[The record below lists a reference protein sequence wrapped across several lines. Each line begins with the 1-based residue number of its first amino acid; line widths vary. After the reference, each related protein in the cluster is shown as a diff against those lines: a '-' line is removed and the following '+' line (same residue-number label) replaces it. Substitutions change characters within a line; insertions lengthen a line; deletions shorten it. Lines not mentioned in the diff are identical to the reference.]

1 MKHITSKLLSLLL
14 TLAMLLS
21 MIPAAYAAGTEGT
34 TEGNTSTEKVVAKD
48 GETTATTETL
58 NGSTTVTS
66 SNAATA
72 VDKGTEANPYTLS
85 ELGAMTR
92 DAYIAAQNALDG
104 TMYVTVGDYS
114 YTDKGTL
121 GNGVRNDT
129 LYQTEDRSVLNGY
142 NSNGY
147 LGEKNDGAN
156 GKNIVFVGG
165 TITSG
170 ATGYTSIDNIGTS
183 LLLAVPAYTNV
194 TFEGITFN
202 NVMSFDYQL
211 YTSPW
216 SQLGELKFDGCTFNG
231 IIVGAIAAQT
241 LTFNGCTFTD
251 YTNSTSANNSNPTWI
266 RPAYGNWTK
275 DDNKGQGS
283 DFKSLTT
290 INFTGNTVTSTRP
303 VKFERIAQWEMPTT
317 VTATGNSFDI
327 SAQTDDTA
335 EGKTKNVG
343 LYFGA
348 NAKFDLV
355 AENNKKAEG
364 SSTAALYTAV
374 YSAPDGTSHAGLPA
388 GSTVKDSSG
397 NDTTLTDALEW
408 KGTKDDV
415 LTLKTECEAKI
426 GDAYYATLADAF
438 AAANKTGDTVI
449 ELLDD
454 INMTGKNWTPVSVDG
469 NHGQGVITL
478 NGNGKTITGLSAPL
492 FAGGFAG
499 KSGIVIKDLTIAD
512 ADINDT
518 TNDQGIGAFINCVD
532 SMTRIELDNC
542 HLKNSKIVS
551 TGDARVG
558 GLIGWTSG
566 YNKPN
571 DGPVDTKVTL
581 TNCSVE
587 NVTIE
592 AKGSVGGLIGHAGAN
607 PATYHTITGCTVK
620 DSTLKCTETG
630 KSWRVGD
637 LVGTAN
643 VGQIT
648 VDAATSASK
657 NILTQ
662 ENASTQKPEGNIF
675 GRDAVNDTGLVIVDN
690 KVVAAGTAYGDIV
703 NKNANEVLVEVSKG
717 HWMKPNANTV
727 AMIGATVYS
736 SLPDAIN
743 KANTGDTVK
752 LLKDVTVTKPIEVT
766 KSMTLDLNGHVLT
779 AATASNRSEPKDE
792 KNSAIWVT
800 AENVNLTI
808 NGMTAGSGMKM
819 GDTHNTEW
827 KTKVWGFVD
836 LREGSAGSTVTIN
849 GGSYTGSTCASD
861 NYHYTALFTVGSES
875 KLVLNNVSAETD
887 ERVVKASG
895 CGEVIVSGGT
905 YNITGINAFLG
916 AAFETK
922 TASFTDMKLTAKY
935 GGCVQ
940 VGSNATLENC
950 EIKVTDIRTGD
961 GTYLNC
967 AVAVQYG
974 GTATVKS
981 GTYTAPY
988 AAYVYNSGGTINIEN
1003 GTFTGVVRADATT
1016 DTTAVINIKNGS
1028 FNGEIQKGG
1037 GPGSETISI
1046 TGGTFSFDPSTKVK
1060 NNGTDYI
1067 VKRAGSEGA
1076 YTYTVLAK
1084 SGLTSGVYLTDPSGA
1099 LASNYYVSSTAN
1111 GVWTVS
1117 YSAPSSGGGSSSSS
1131 RRYDVSAPSVK
1142 HGDVTVSPKSASKG
1156 DTVTI
1161 TVKPDSGYELDT
1173 LTVKDASGSK
1183 IKVKDKGDGK
1193 FTFTMPAS
1201 KVTVSAEFAEIETLD
1216 FADVPTDAYY
1226 YEAVKWAAKK
1236 GITGGIGNGLFGPN
1250 QPCTRA
1256 QIVTFLWRAAGSP
1269 EPKTMSSFADVS
1281 MDAYYAK
1288 AVAWAVENG
1297 ITTGTGDGK
1306 FSPDAT
1312 CTRAQSVTFLF
1323 RAIGKLVDSK
1333 AEFSD
1338 VLTDSY
1344 YANAVAWAVENGV
1357 TNGIGDGLFGP
1368 DNSCTRAQIVTF
1380 LYRAYQGK

>member
-1 MKHITSKLLSLLL
+1 MKHKLLSILLC
-14 TLAMLLS
+14 LAMALSLL
-21 MIPAAYAAGTEGT
+21 PTAALAEEATGAGPIKVGETSYSSFSDAVNAAEPDESGVITYKISG
-34 TEGNTSTEKVVAKD
+34 KVDVTDIGWVQVAKAGLPD
-48 GETTATTETL
+48 
-58 NGSTTVTS
+58 
-66 SNAATA
+66 
-72 VDKGTEANPYTLS
+72 LS
-85 ELGAMTR
+85 KVEF
-92 DAYIAAQNALDG
+92 I
-104 TMYVTVGDYS
+104 
-114 YTDKGTL
+114 
-121 GNGVRNDT
+121 
-129 LYQTEDRSVLNGY
+129 
-142 NSNGY
+142 
-147 LGEKNDGAN
+147 
-156 GKNIVFVGG
+156 
-165 TITSG
+165 
-170 ATGYTSIDNIGTS
+170 
-183 LLLAVPAYTNV
+183 
-194 TFEGITFN
+194 GITDDAEICITQG
-202 NVMSFDYQL
+202 VAILADQSYDIDVSF
-211 YTSPW
+211 
-216 SQLGELKFDGCTFNG
+216 EALK
-231 IIVGAIAAQT
+231 
-241 LTFNGCTFTD
+241 LTKLNPQWAGDFGHSTNYFTCWLR
-251 YTNSTSANNSNPTWI
+251 N
-266 RPAYGNWTK
+266 
-275 DDNKGQGS
+275 
-283 DFKSLTT
+283 
-290 INFTGNTVTSTRP
+290 TGRAENTVTYTNCTFPNGVCNNQYGKTVFNNCQFTNSANYNLWNYGGNTE
-303 VKFERIAQWEMPTT
+303 VKNSAFIGVRGIKTYNEGTLAVAPTVKIEQT
-317 VTATGNSFDI
+317 TFSGLTEKAAIVASKATDITLTNVTATGCIKGLLQKDI
-327 SAQTDDTA
+327 EGSTTDEQKVTIEANGTGISGDFNITA
-335 EGKTKNVG
+335 EMDAEAAKNEFNITAG
-343 LYFGA
+343 TFPGGINNDYLAPGA
-348 NAKFDLV
+348 NFD
-355 AENNKKAEG
+355 ATTGE
-364 SSTAALYTAV
+364 
-374 YSAPDGTSHAGLPA
+374 
-388 GSTVKDSSG
+388 VKMSY
-397 NDTTLTDALEW
+397 
-408 KGTKDDV
+408 V
-415 LTLKTECEAKI
+415 AKI
-426 GDAYYATLADAF
+426 GDTEYPTLADAF

-499 KSGIVIKDLTIAD
+499 KSGIVIRDLTIAD
-512 ADINDT
+512 ADINDP

-532 SMTRIELDNC
+532 SMPRIELDNC

-551 TGDARVG
+551 TGRARVG

-675 GRDAVNDTGLVIVDN
+675 GRKEVGKAGLVIIDN
-690 KVVAAGTAYGDIV
+690 KVVAAGTDYGDIV

-727 AMIGATVYS
+727 AMIGATEYS

-743 KANTGDTVK
+743 EANTGDTVK
-752 LLKDVTVTKPIEVT
+752 LLKDVTVTKPIKVT

-950 EIKVTDIRTGD
+950 EIKVTDIRTGA
-961 GTYLNC
+961 GTHLNC

-981 GTYTAPY
+981 GIYTAPY
-988 AAYVYNSGGTINIEN
+988 AAYVYSSGGTINIEN

-1016 DTTAVINIKNGS
+1016 GKTATINIKNGS

-1084 SGLTSGVYLTDPSGA
+1084 SGLTSGVYLTNPSGA

-1117 YSAPSSGGGSSSSS
+1117 YSAPYSGGGSSSSS

-1269 EPKTMSSFADVS
+1269 VVNYAMNMTDVAE
-1281 MDAYYAK
+1281 DAYYAG
-1288 AVAWAVENG
+1288 AVRWALSEG

-1306 FSPDAT
+1306 FSPDTT

-1357 TNGIGDGLFGP
+1357 TNGIGNGLFGP

-1380 LYRAYQGK
+1380 LFRAYQGK

>member
-1 MKHITSKLLSLLL
+1 MALSLLP
-14 TLAMLLS
+14 TAALAEE
-21 MIPAAYAAGTEGT
+21 ATGAGPI
-34 TEGNTSTEKVVAKD
+34 KV
-48 GETTATTETL
+48 GET
-58 NGSTTVTS
+58 SYS
-66 SNAATA
+66 SFSDAVNAAEPDGSGVITYEISGK
-72 VDKGTEANPYTLS
+72 VD
-85 ELGAMTR
+85 
-92 DAYIAAQNALDG
+92 
-104 TMYVTVGDYS
+104 
-114 YTDKGTL
+114 
-121 GNGVRNDT
+121 
-129 LYQTEDRSVLNGY
+129 
-142 NSNGY
+142 
-147 LGEKNDGAN
+147 
-156 GKNIVFVGG
+156 
-165 TITSG
+165 
-170 ATGYTSIDNIGTS
+170 
-183 LLLAVPAYTNV
+183 
-194 TFEGITFN
+194 
-202 NVMSFDYQL
+202 
-211 YTSPW
+211 
-216 SQLGELKFDGCTFNG
+216 
-231 IIVGAIAAQT
+231 
-241 LTFNGCTFTD
+241 
-251 YTNSTSANNSNPTWI
+251 
-266 RPAYGNWTK
+266 
-275 DDNKGQGS
+275 
-283 DFKSLTT
+283 
-290 INFTGNTVTSTRP
+290 
-303 VKFERIAQWEMPTT
+303 
-317 VTATGNSFDI
+317 VTATGWVQVAKAGLTGPTKVKFVGKTGDAEICITGGLAILADQKYDIDVSFTNLKLSKPNPTYGGDYGHSTNYFTCWLRNTGAAENTVTYTNCTFPNGVCNNQYGKTVFNNCQFTNSANYNLWNYGGNTEVKNSAFTGVRGIKTYNEGTLAVAPTVKIEQTTFSGLTEKAAIVASKATDI
-327 SAQTDDTA
+327 TLTNVTATGCIKGLLQKDIEGSTDEQKVTIEANGTGISGDFNITA
-335 EGKTKNVG
+335 EMDAEAAKNEFNITAG
-343 LYFGA
+343 TFPGGINNDYLAPGA
-348 NAKFDLV
+348 NFD
-355 AENNKKAEG
+355 ATTGE
-364 SSTAALYTAV
+364 
-374 YSAPDGTSHAGLPA
+374 
-388 GSTVKDSSG
+388 VKMSY
-397 NDTTLTDALEW
+397 
-408 KGTKDDV
+408 V
-415 LTLKTECEAKI
+415 AKI
-426 GDAYYATLADAF
+426 GDTEYPTLADAF

-454 INMTGKNWTPVSVDG
+454 INMTGKNWTPVGVDG
-469 NHGQGVITL
+469 YHGQGVITL

-499 KSGIVIKDLTIAD
+499 KSGIVIKDLTIAG

-518 TNDQGIGAFINCVD
+518 TNNQGIGAFINCVD

-551 TGDARVG
+551 TGGARVG

-566 YNKPN
+566 YNNQN

-643 VGQIT
+643 VGQVT
-648 VDAATSASK
+648 VDAATSASQ
-657 NILTQ
+657 NILMQ
-662 ENASTQKPEGNIF
+662 ENAGTQKPEDSIF
-675 GRDAVNDTGLVIVDN
+675 GRKEVGTDGLVIIDN
-690 KVVAAGTAYGDIV
+690 KVVAAGTAYDDIV

-717 HWMKPNANTV
+717 HWVKPNENTV
-727 AMIGATVYS
+727 AMIGAKEYTT
-736 SLPDAIN
+736 LPDAITAA
-743 KANTGDTVK
+743 KDGDTIK

-779 AATASNRSEPKDE
+779 AATASTATV

-800 AENVNLTI
+800 AEKVNLTI
-808 NGMTAGSGMKM
+808 DGTTAGSGMTM
-819 GDTHNTEW
+819 GDTHDTNWEA
-827 KTKVWGFVD
+827 KVWGFVD
-836 LREGSAGSTVTIN
+836 LREGSAGSTVTVN

-861 NYHYTALFTVGSES
+861 SYHYTALFTVGSES

-887 ERVVKASG
+887 ERVVKASS
-895 CGEVIVSGGT
+895 CGEVVVSGGT

-916 AAFETK
+916 AALETK

-940 VGSNATLENC
+940 VGRNATLENC

-981 GTYTAPY
+981 GIYTAPY
-988 AAYVYNSGGTINIEN
+988 AAYVYSSGGTINIEN

-1084 SGLTSGVYLTDPSGA
+1084 SGLTSGVYLTNPSGA

-1117 YSAPSSGGGSSSSS
+1117 YSAPYSGGGSSSSS

-1142 HGDVTVSPKSASKG
+1142 HGDVTVSPKNASKG

-1183 IKVKDKGDGK
+1183 IKVKDKGNGK

-1216 FADVPTDAYY
+1216 FADVSTDAYY

-1269 EPKTMSSFADVS
+1269 EPKSMSSFSDVS
-1281 MDAYYAK
+1281 ADSYYAK

-1368 DNSCTRAQIVTF
+1368 NNSCTRAQIVTF
-1380 LYRAYQGK
+1380 LFRAYQGK

>member
-21 MIPAAYAAGTEGT
+21 IIPAAYAEGTEGT
-34 TEGNTSTEKVVAKD
+34 TEGSTSTEKVVAKD

-58 NGSTTVTS
+58 DGSTTVTGT
-66 SNAATA
+66 NAATA
-72 VDKGTEANPYTLS
+72 VGDGTETNPYTLEQLS
-85 ELGAMTR
+85 KMTR
-92 DAYIAAQNALDG
+92 DAYIEAQTRLGG

-114 YTDKGTL
+114 YDTNGTL
-121 GNGVRNDT
+121 GNGVRNDKPG
-129 LYQTEDRSVLNGY
+129 QTEDRNVLNGY

-165 TITSG
+165 SITSG
-170 ATGYTSIDNIGTS
+170 ANGYTSIDNIGTS

-211 YTSPW
+211 YTGPW

-241 LTFNGCTFTD
+241 LTFNGCEFKN
-251 YTNSTSANNSNPTWI
+251 YTNEKSANNSNPTWI
-266 RPAYGNWTK
+266 RPAYGNWKK
-275 DDNKGQGS
+275 DDNEGQGD
-283 DFKSLTT
+283 DFRSLTT
-290 INFTGNTVTSTRP
+290 INFTGNKVTSTRP
-303 VKFERIAQWEMPTT
+303 VKFEYISQWDIRSK
-317 VTATGNSFDI
+317 VTATGNYFDI
-327 SAQTDDTA
+327 SAQKTDEPT
-335 EGKTKNVG
+335 EIKNVG
-343 LYFGA
+343 LYLGAHTDA
-348 NAKFDLV
+348 NAFDLV
-355 AENNKKAEG
+355 VDNNTKSDK
-364 SSTAALYTAV
+364 TAALYTI
-374 YSAPDGTSHAGLPA
+374 PKGKTSLPA
-388 GSTVKDSSG
+388 GSTVKDTAG
-397 NDTTLTDALEW
+397 KDIELTDALKW
-408 KGTKDDV
+408 KGTKDDG

-426 GDAYYATLADAF
+426 GNAYYATLADAF

-454 INMTGKNWTPVSVDG
+454 INMTGKNWTPLGVDG
-469 NHGQGVITL
+469 YHGQGVITL

-499 KSGIVIKDLTIAD
+499 KSGIVIKDLTIAG

-518 TNDQGIGAFINCVD
+518 TNNQGIGAFINCVD

-551 TGDARVG
+551 TGGARVG

-566 YNKPN
+566 YNNQN

-643 VGQIT
+643 VGQVT
-648 VDAATSASK
+648 VDAATSASQ
-657 NILTQ
+657 NTLTQ
-662 ENASTQKPEGNIF
+662 ENADPQEPEDSIF
-675 GRDAVNDTGLVIVDN
+675 GRKEVGKAGLVIFDN

-717 HWMKPNANTV
+717 HWVKPNEDTV
-727 AMIGATVYS
+727 AMIGSKEYTT
-736 SLPDAIN
+736 LPDAITAADEN
-743 KANTGDTVK
+743 ATVT
-752 LLKDVTVTKPIEVT
+752 LLKDVTVIKPIEVT

-779 AATASNRSEPKDE
+779 AATASDRSESKDE

-800 AENVNLTI
+800 AKNVNLTI

-861 NYHYTALFTVGSES
+861 SYHYTALFTVGSES

-1338 VLTDSY
+1338 VLADSY
-1344 YANAVAWAVENGV
+1344 YANAVDWAVENGV

-1380 LYRAYQGK
+1380 LFRAYQGK

>member
-21 MIPAAYAAGTEGT
+21 MIPAAYAEGTEGT
-34 TEGNTSTEKVVAKD
+34 TEGSTSTEKVVAKD

-58 NGSTTVTS
+58 DGSTTVTG

-72 VDKGTEANPYTLS
+72 DDKGTSTNPYTL
-85 ELGAMTR
+85 EQLGVMTR
-92 DAYIAAQNALDG
+92 NEYIKAQERLEG
-104 TMYVTVGDYS
+104 TMYVTVGEYS
-114 YTDKGTL
+114 YDTNGTL
-121 GNGVRNDT
+121 GNGKRDDT
-129 LYQTEDRSVLNGY
+129 TGQKEDRGVLNGY

-147 LGEKNDGAN
+147 LDEGNDGAN

-165 TITSG
+165 TITSNV
-170 ATGYTSIDNIGTS
+170 TGYESIDNIGTS

-194 TFEGITFN
+194 TFKGTTFN
-202 NVMSFDYQL
+202 NVMSFNYQL
-211 YTSPW
+211 YTGPW

-241 LTFNGCTFTD
+241 LTFNGCTFNNYENTD
-251 YTNSTSANNSNPTWI
+251 SANNSNPTWI
-266 RPAYGNWTK
+266 RPAYGNWKK
-275 DDNKGQGS
+275 DDNEGQGG
-283 DFKSLTT
+283 DFRSLTE
-290 INFTGNTVTSTRP
+290 INFTDNTVTSTRP
-303 VKFERIAQWEMPTT
+303 VKFEYISQWDITST
-317 VTATGNSFDI
+317 VTATSNTFDI
-327 SAQTDDTA
+327 TAQPGDTSI
-335 EGKTKNVG
+335 KNVG
-343 LYFGA
+343 LYLGA
-348 NAKFDLV
+348 HTDKNEFHLV
-355 AENNKKAEG
+355 ADNNTKSKG
-364 SSTAALYTAV
+364 TAALYTI
-374 YSAPDGTSHAGLPA
+374 PKGTTSLPA

-397 NDTTLTDALEW
+397 NEIELTDALAW

-454 INMTGKNWTPVSVDG
+454 INMTGKNWTPVGVDG
-469 NHGQGVITL
+469 YHGQGVITL

-499 KSGIVIKDLTIAD
+499 KSGIVIKDLTIAG
-512 ADINDT
+512 ADINGT
-518 TNDQGIGAFINCVD
+518 TNNQGIGAFINCVD

-551 TGDARVG
+551 TGGARVG

-566 YNKPN
+566 YNNQN

-643 VGQIT
+643 VGQVT
-648 VDAATSASK
+648 VDAATSASQ
-657 NILTQ
+657 NFLTQ
-662 ENASTQKPEGNIF
+662 ENASTQKPEDSIF
-675 GRDAVNDTGLVIVDN
+675 GRKEVGTDGLMIIGN

-717 HWMKPNANTV
+717 HWVKPKEDTV
-727 AMIGATVYS
+727 AMIGAKEYPT
-736 SLPDAIN
+736 LTAAIN
-743 KANTGDTVK
+743 EANTGDTVK
-752 LLKDVTVTKPIEVT
+752 LVNNVTENVTIPAAKTI
-766 KSMTLDLNGHVLT
+766 TLDLNGMTLT
-779 AATASNRSEPKDE
+779 NVDDHTILNNGNLTIMGTGRVDNISHAKGALYNKGTVVINGGTFDRSRENGMNKGESGQNSWYTIKNVGTMTINDGATVQTAGNNAALGKFSSLVSNGYFNANDYNTNKGLDQPILTIDGGTFRGGLNTI
-792 KNSAIWVT
+792 KNDDRAK
-800 AENVNLTI
+800 LTI
-808 NGMTAGSGMKM
+808 NG
-819 GDTHNTEW
+819 
-827 KTKVWGFVD
+827 
-836 LREGSAGSTVTIN
+836 
-849 GGSYTGSTCASD
+849 
-861 NYHYTALFTVGSES
+861 
-875 KLVLNNVSAETD
+875 
-887 ERVVKASG
+887 
-895 CGEVIVSGGT
+895 
-905 YNITGINAFLG
+905 
-916 AAFETK
+916 
-922 TASFTDMKLTAKY
+922 
-935 GGCVQ
+935 
-940 VGSNATLENC
+940 
-950 EIKVTDIRTGD
+950 
-961 GTYLNC
+961 
-967 AVAVQYG
+967 
-974 GTATVKS
+974 
-981 GTYTAPY
+981 
-988 AAYVYNSGGTINIEN
+988 
-1003 GTFTGVVRADATT
+1003 GTFSNYYQAVVQNH
-1016 DTTAVINIKNGS
+1016 NIA
-1028 FNGEIQKGG
+1028 E
-1037 GPGSETISI
+1037 I
-1046 TGGTFSFDPSTKVK
+1046 TGGTFTAASDANTETYGIYNCGCGAGIDLGTLTVSGGTFTGATYAVAEVSSQNAIVNISGGQFAGTKAAIIKSSTSNATIAISGGKFSSDPSAYVVG
-1060 NNGTDYI
+1060 NGNTNI
-1067 VKRAGSEGA
+1067 VKRDGSEGA

-1099 LASNYYVSSTAN
+1099 LANNYYVSSTAN

-1142 HGDVTVSPKSASKG
+1142 HGDVTVSPKNASKG

-1216 FADVPTDAYY
+1216 FADVSTDAYY

-1269 EPKTMSSFADVS
+1269 EPKAMSSFSDVS
-1281 MDAYYAK
+1281 ADSYYAK

-1380 LYRAYQGK
+1380 LFRAYQGK

>member
-1 MKHITSKLLSLLL
+1 MALSLLP
-14 TLAMLLS
+14 TAALA
-21 MIPAAYAAGTEGT
+21 E
-34 TEGNTSTEKVVAKD
+34 
-48 GETTATTETL
+48 
-58 NGSTTVTS
+58 
-66 SNAATA
+66 
-72 VDKGTEANPYTLS
+72 
-85 ELGAMTR
+85 
-92 DAYIAAQNALDG
+92 
-104 TMYVTVGDYS
+104 
-114 YTDKGTL
+114 
-121 GNGVRNDT
+121 
-129 LYQTEDRSVLNGY
+129 
-142 NSNGY
+142 
-147 LGEKNDGAN
+147 
-156 GKNIVFVGG
+156 
-165 TITSG
+165 G
-170 ATGYTSIDNIGTS
+170 ATGAGPIKVGGETYSSFSDAVNAAAPDENGVITYEISGKVDVTDTGWVQVAKAGLADLSKVAFVGINDDAEICITGGLAILADQKYDIDVSFTNLKLSKPNPTYGGDYGHSTNYFTCW
-183 LLLAVPAYTNV
+183 LRNTGAAENTVTYTNC
-194 TFEGITFN
+194 TFPNGVCNNQYGKTVFN
-202 NVMSFDYQL
+202 NCKFTNNTAGLSNLWNYG
-211 YTSPW
+211 
-216 SQLGELKFDGCTFNG
+216 GETK
-231 IIVGAIAAQT
+231 VEE
-241 LTFNGCTFTD
+241 CTFTGTRGIKM
-251 YTNSTSANNSNPTWI
+251 YNEGTLQNPPSIEIKNT
-266 RPAYGNWTK
+266 
-275 DDNKGQGS
+275 
-283 DFKSLTT
+283 
-290 INFTGNTVTSTRP
+290 NFTGMTEKAAIVVSKAANVTLNTVGATDCTMGLLQKDIEGSTDEQK
-303 VKFERIAQWEMPTT
+303 VTIEANGTGISGDFNITAQKDAEAAKNEFNI
-317 VTATGNSFDI
+317 TAGTFAGEINNDYL
-327 SAQTDDTA
+327 AP
-335 EGKTKNVG
+335 
-343 LYFGA
+343 GA
-348 NAKFDLV
+348 NFD
-355 AENNKKAEG
+355 ATTGE
-364 SSTAALYTAV
+364 
-374 YSAPDGTSHAGLPA
+374 
-388 GSTVKDSSG
+388 VKMSY
-397 NDTTLTDALEW
+397 
-408 KGTKDDV
+408 V
-415 LTLKTECEAKI
+415 AKI
-426 GDAYYATLADAF
+426 GDTEYPTLADAF

-454 INMTGKNWTPVSVDG
+454 INMTGKSWTPVSVDG
-469 NHGQGVITL
+469 YHGQGVITL

-499 KSGIVIKDLTIAD
+499 KSGIVIKDLTIAG

-518 TNDQGIGAFINCVD
+518 TNTQGIGAFINCVD

-551 TGDARVG
+551 TGGARVG

-566 YNKPN
+566 YNNPN

-587 NVTIE
+587 NATIE
-592 AKGSVGGLIGHAGAN
+592 ANGSVGGLIGHAGAN

-620 DSTLKCTETG
+620 GSNLKCTETG

-637 LVGTAN
+637 LFGTAN
-643 VGQIT
+643 VGQVT
-648 VDAATSASK
+648 VDAATSASQ

-662 ENASTQKPEGNIF
+662 ENANTQKPEDSIF
-675 GRDAVNDTGLVIVDN
+675 GRKAVGTAGLVIIDN
-690 KVVAAGTAYGDIV
+690 KVVAAGTDYGEIV
-703 NKNANEVLVEVSKG
+703 NKNANEVLAEVSKG
-717 HWMKPNANTV
+717 HWMKPAENTV
-727 AMIGATVYS
+727 AMIGAKEYTT
-736 SLPDAIN
+736 LPDAITAA
-743 KANTGDTVK
+743 KDGDTIK
-752 LLKDVTVTKPIEVT
+752 LLKDVTVTKPIEVM

-779 AATASNRSEPKDE
+779 AATASTATV

-800 AENVNLTI
+800 AEKVNLTI
-808 NGMTAGSGMKM
+808 DGTTAGSGMTM
-819 GDTHNTEW
+819 GDTHDTNWEA
-827 KTKVWGFVD
+827 KVWGFVD
-836 LREGSAGSTVTIN
+836 LREGSAGSTVTVN

-861 NYHYTALFTVGSES
+861 SYHYTALFTVGSES

-887 ERVVKASG
+887 ERVVKASS
-895 CGEVIVSGGT
+895 CGEVVVSGGT

-940 VGSNATLENC
+940 VGRNATLENC

-1084 SGLTSGVYLTDPSGA
+1084 SGLTSGVYLTNPSGA

-1117 YSAPSSGGGSSSSS
+1117 YSAPYSGGSSS
-1131 RRYDVSAPSVK
+1131 YDPTYSVSTPSK
-1142 HGDVTVSPKSASKG
+1142 TKNGSVTVSPKSASKG
-1156 DTVTI
+1156 DTVTV
-1161 TVKPDSGYELDT
+1161 TVKPDSGYVLET
-1173 LTVKDASGSK
+1173 LTVTDKNGNELTL
-1183 IKVKDKGDGK
+1183 KDKGNGK
-1193 FTFTMPAS
+1193 YTFTMPAG
-1201 KVTVSAEFAEIETLD
+1201 KVEVKATFMEDNSMLNF
-1216 FADVPTDAYY
+1216 FYDVPNNAYY
-1226 YEAVKWAAKK
+1226 YEAVKWAQEK

-1269 EPKTMSSFADVS
+1269 EPKAMSSFADVS
-1281 MDAYYAK
+1281 TDAYYAK

-1380 LYRAYQGK
+1380 LFRAYQGK

>member
-21 MIPAAYAAGTEGT
+21 MIPAAYAEGTEGT
-34 TEGNTSTEKVVAKD
+34 TEGSTSTEKVVAKD

-58 NGSTTVTS
+58 DGSTTVTG

-72 VDKGTEANPYTLS
+72 DDKGTSTNPYTL
-85 ELGAMTR
+85 EQLGVMTR
-92 DAYIAAQNALDG
+92 NEYIKAQERLEG

-114 YTDKGTL
+114 YKKDGVL
-121 GNGVRNDT
+121 GNGVRNDKPG
-129 LYQTEDRSVLNGY
+129 QTEDRNVLNGY

-165 TITSG
+165 KITSG

-194 TFEGITFN
+194 TFKGTTFN
-202 NVMSFDYQL
+202 NVMSFNYQL
-211 YTSPW
+211 YTGPW

-241 LTFNGCTFTD
+241 LTFNGCTFNNYENTD
-251 YTNSTSANNSNPTWI
+251 SANNSNPTWI
-266 RPAYGNWTK
+266 RPAYGNWKK
-275 DDNKGQGS
+275 DDNEGQG
-283 DFKSLTT
+283 DNFKSLTT

-303 VKFERIAQWEMPTT
+303 VKFEYISQWDITST
-317 VTATGNSFDI
+317 VTATSNTFDI
-327 SAQTDDTA
+327 TAQPGDTSI
-335 EGKTKNVG
+335 KNVG
-343 LYFGA
+343 LYLGA
-348 NAKFDLV
+348 HTDKNEFHLV
-355 AENNKKAEG
+355 ADNNTKSKG
-364 SSTAALYTAV
+364 TAALYTI
-374 YSAPDGTSHAGLPA
+374 PKGTTSLPA

-397 NDTTLTDALEW
+397 NEIELTDALAW

-438 AAANKTGDTVI
+438 AAADKTGDTVI

-454 INMTGKNWTPVSVDG
+454 INMTGKSWTPVSVDG

-499 KSGIVIKDLTIAD
+499 KSGIVIKDLTIAG
-512 ADINDT
+512 ANINET
-518 TNDQGIGAFINCVD
+518 TNNLGIGAFINCVD
-532 SMTRIELDNC
+532 SMPRIELDNC

-607 PATYHTITGCTVK
+607 PATYHDITDCTVSGCTLTSTK
-620 DSTLKCTETG
+620 DSG
-630 KSWRVGD
+630 NYVGT

-648 VDAATSASK
+648 VDAASSASGNTLK
-657 NILTQ
+657 QNSSASEEASDKIL
-662 ENASTQKPEGNIF
+662 

-717 HWMKPNANTV
+717 HWVKPHEETV
-727 AMIGATVYS
+727 AMIGAKQYTT
-736 SLPDAIN
+736 LPDAITAADEN
-743 KANTGDTVK
+743 ATVT

-779 AATASNRSEPKDE
+779 AATVSDRSESKDE

-800 AENVNLTI
+800 AKNVNLTI

-827 KTKVWGFVD
+827 ETKVWGFVD

-1046 TGGTFSFDPSTKVK
+1046 TGGTFSSDPSVHVVG
-1060 NNGTDYI
+1060 NGNTNI

-1084 SGLTSGVYLTDPSGA
+1084 SGLTSGVYLTNPSGA
-1099 LASNYYVSSTAN
+1099 LANNYYVSSTAN

-1117 YSAPSSGGGSSSSS
+1117 YSAPSSDGGSSSSS

-1142 HGDVTVSPKSASKG
+1142 HGDVTVSPKTASKG

-1216 FADVPTDAYY
+1216 FADVSTDAYY

-1269 EPKTMSSFADVS
+1269 EPKAMSSFADVS
-1281 MDAYYAK
+1281 TDAYYAK

-1344 YANAVAWAVENGV
+1344 YANTVAWAVENGV
-1357 TNGIGDGLFGP
+1357 TNGIGNGLFGP

>member
-1 MKHITSKLLSLLL
+1 MKHKLLSILLC
-14 TLAMLLS
+14 LAMALSLL
-21 MIPAAYAAGTEGT
+21 PTAALAE
-34 TEGNTSTEKVVAKD
+34 
-48 GETTATTETL
+48 GETGAGPIKVGET
-58 NGSTTVTS
+58 SYS
-66 SNAATA
+66 SFSDAVNAAEPDGSGVITYEISGK
-72 VDKGTEANPYTLS
+72 VD
-85 ELGAMTR
+85 
-92 DAYIAAQNALDG
+92 
-104 TMYVTVGDYS
+104 
-114 YTDKGTL
+114 
-121 GNGVRNDT
+121 
-129 LYQTEDRSVLNGY
+129 
-142 NSNGY
+142 
-147 LGEKNDGAN
+147 
-156 GKNIVFVGG
+156 
-165 TITSG
+165 
-170 ATGYTSIDNIGTS
+170 
-183 LLLAVPAYTNV
+183 
-194 TFEGITFN
+194 
-202 NVMSFDYQL
+202 
-211 YTSPW
+211 
-216 SQLGELKFDGCTFNG
+216 
-231 IIVGAIAAQT
+231 
-241 LTFNGCTFTD
+241 
-251 YTNSTSANNSNPTWI
+251 
-266 RPAYGNWTK
+266 
-275 DDNKGQGS
+275 
-283 DFKSLTT
+283 
-290 INFTGNTVTSTRP
+290 
-303 VKFERIAQWEMPTT
+303 
-317 VTATGNSFDI
+317 VTATGWVQVAKAGLTGPTKVEFV
-327 SAQTDDTA
+327 
-335 EGKTKNVG
+335 GKTGDAEICITGGLAILADQKYDIDVSFTNLKLSKPNPTYGGDYGHSTNYFTCWLRNTGAAENTVTYTNCTFPNGVCNNQYGKTVFNNCKFTNNTAGLSNLWNYGGETKVEECTFTGTRGIKMYNEGTLQNPPSIEIKNTNFTGMTEKAAIVVSKAANVTLNTVG
-343 LYFGA
+343 ATDCTMGLLQKDIEGSTDEQKVTIEANGTGISGDFNITAQKDAEAAKNEFNITAGTFAGEINNDYLAPGA
-348 NAKFDLV
+348 NFD
-355 AENNKKAEG
+355 ATTGE
-364 SSTAALYTAV
+364 
-374 YSAPDGTSHAGLPA
+374 
-388 GSTVKDSSG
+388 VKMSY
-397 NDTTLTDALEW
+397 
-408 KGTKDDV
+408 V
-415 LTLKTECEAKI
+415 AKI
-426 GDAYYATLADAF
+426 GDTEYPTLADAF

-454 INMTGKNWTPVSVDG
+454 INMTGKNWTPVKVEG
-469 NHGQGVITL
+469 YHGQGVITL

-512 ADINDT
+512 ADIDGT
-518 TNDQGIGAFINCVD
+518 TNNLGIGAFINCVD

-643 VGQIT
+643 VGQVT
-648 VDAATSASK
+648 VDAATSASQ
-657 NILTQ
+657 NFLTQ
-662 ENASTQKPEGNIF
+662 ENASTQKPEDSIF
-675 GRDAVNDTGLVIVDN
+675 GRKEVGTDGLMIIDN

-717 HWMKPNANTV
+717 HWVKPKEDTV
-727 AMIGATVYS
+727 AMIGAKEYPT
-736 SLPDAIN
+736 LTAAIN
-743 KANTGDTVK
+743 EANTGDTVK
-752 LLKDVTVTKPIEVT
+752 LVNNVTVTKPIEVT

-779 AATASNRSEPKDE
+779 AATASTATV

-800 AENVNLTI
+800 AEKVNLTI
-808 NGMTAGSGMKM
+808 DGTTAGSGMTM
-819 GDTHNTEW
+819 GDTHDTNWEA
-827 KTKVWGFVD
+827 KVWGFVD
-836 LREGSAGSTVTIN
+836 LREGSAGSTVTVN

-861 NYHYTALFTVGSES
+861 SYHYTALFTVGSES

-887 ERVVKASG
+887 ERVVKASS
-895 CGEVIVSGGT
+895 CGEVVVSGGT

-940 VGSNATLENC
+940 VGRNATLENC

-981 GTYTAPY
+981 GIYTAPY
-988 AAYVYNSGGTINIEN
+988 AAYVYSSGGTINIEN

-1338 VLTDSY
+1338 VLADSY
-1344 YANAVAWAVENGV
+1344 YANAVDWAVENGV

>member
-1 MKHITSKLLSLLL
+1 MALSLLP
-14 TLAMLLS
+14 TAALAEEATGAGPIKVGETS
-21 MIPAAYAAGTEGT
+21 YSSFSEAVGAALGENGVITYEISG
-34 TEGNTSTEKVVAKD
+34 KVEVNDTGWVQVAKAGLID
-48 GETTATTETL
+48 LSKVEFIGITDDAEICITGGLAILADQKYDIDVSFTNLKLSKPNPTY
-58 NGSTTVTS
+58 GGDYGHSTNYFTCWLRNT
-66 SNAATA
+66 NAA
-72 VDKGTEANPYTLS
+72 E
-85 ELGAMTR
+85 
-92 DAYIAAQNALDG
+92 
-104 TMYVTVGDYS
+104 
-114 YTDKGTL
+114 
-121 GNGVRNDT
+121 
-129 LYQTEDRSVLNGY
+129 
-142 NSNGY
+142 
-147 LGEKNDGAN
+147 
-156 GKNIVFVGG
+156 
-165 TITSG
+165 
-170 ATGYTSIDNIGTS
+170 
-183 LLLAVPAYTNV
+183 
-194 TFEGITFN
+194 
-202 NVMSFDYQL
+202 
-211 YTSPW
+211 
-216 SQLGELKFDGCTFNG
+216 
-231 IIVGAIAAQT
+231 
-241 LTFNGCTFTD
+241 
-251 YTNSTSANNSNPTWI
+251 
-266 RPAYGNWTK
+266 
-275 DDNKGQGS
+275 
-283 DFKSLTT
+283 
-290 INFTGNTVTSTRP
+290 NTVTYTNCTFPNGVCNNQYGKTVFDRCQFTNATSGKFNLWNYGGNTEVKGSTFIGTRGIKTYNEGDLDVAP
-303 VKFERIAQWEMPTT
+303 TVTVTDTSFDGLTEKAAIVASKPTNITLTT
-317 VTATGNSFDI
+317 VTAVDCTKGLLQKDIEGSAGEQKVTIEANGTGI
-327 SAQTDDTA
+327 SGDFNITGKKDAEAAKNEFNITA
-335 EGKTKNVG
+335 GTFAGEINNDY
-343 LYFGA
+343 LAPGA
-348 NAKFDLV
+348 NFD
-355 AENNKKAEG
+355 ATTGE
-364 SSTAALYTAV
+364 
-374 YSAPDGTSHAGLPA
+374 
-388 GSTVKDSSG
+388 VKMSY
-397 NDTTLTDALEW
+397 
-408 KGTKDDV
+408 V
-415 LTLKTECEAKI
+415 AKI
-426 GDAYYATLADAF
+426 GDTEYPTLADAF
-438 AAANKTGDTVI
+438 AAADKTGDTVI

-454 INMTGKNWTPVSVDG
+454 INMTGKSWTPVSVDG
-469 NHGQGVITL
+469 YHGQGVITL

-551 TGDARVG
+551 TGGARVG

-571 DGPVDTKVTL
+571 DGPVDTRVTL

-587 NVTIE
+587 KVTIE

-620 DSTLKCTETG
+620 DSTLTCTETG

-643 VGQIT
+643 DGQIT
-648 VDAATSASK
+648 VDAATSASQ
-657 NILTQ
+657 NTLTQ
-662 ENASTQKPEGNIF
+662 ENADPQKPKDSIF

-717 HWMKPNANTV
+717 HWVKPNEGTV
-727 AMIGATVYS
+727 AMIGAREYAT
-736 SLPDAIN
+736 LPDAITAA
-743 KANTGDTVK
+743 KDGDTIK

-779 AATASNRSEPKDE
+779 AATASTATV

-800 AENVNLTI
+800 AEKVNLTI
-808 NGMTAGSGMKM
+808 DGTTAGSGMTM
-819 GDTHNTEW
+819 GDTHDTNWEA
-827 KTKVWGFVD
+827 KVWGFVD
-836 LREGSAGSTVTIN
+836 LREGSAGSTVTVN

-861 NYHYTALFTVGSES
+861 SYHYTALFTVGSES

-887 ERVVKASG
+887 ERVVKASS
-895 CGEVIVSGGT
+895 CGEVVVSGGT

-1067 VKRAGSEGA
+1067 VKRAGSEGT

-1338 VLTDSY
+1338 VLADSY
-1344 YANAVAWAVENGV
+1344 YANAVDWAVENGV

>member
-1 MKHITSKLLSLLL
+1 MKHKLLSILLC
-14 TLAMLLS
+14 LAMALSLL
-21 MIPAAYAAGTEGT
+21 PTAALAEETGTGT
-34 TEGNTSTEKVVAKD
+34 IK
-48 GETTATTETL
+48 
-58 NGSTTVTS
+58 
-66 SNAATA
+66 
-72 VDKGTEANPYTLS
+72 
-85 ELGAMTR
+85 
-92 DAYIAAQNALDG
+92 
-104 TMYVTVGDYS
+104 
-114 YTDKGTL
+114 
-121 GNGVRNDT
+121 
-129 LYQTEDRSVLNGY
+129 
-142 NSNGY
+142 
-147 LGEKNDGAN
+147 
-156 GKNIVFVGG
+156 VGG
-165 TITSG
+165 TSYNSFSEAVNEAAPDGSGVITYEISG
-170 ATGYTSIDNIGTS
+170 KVDVTDTGWVPVAKADLTG
-183 LLLAVPAYTNV
+183 LKAV
-194 TFEGITFN
+194 
-202 NVMSFDYQL
+202 
-211 YTSPW
+211 
-216 SQLGELKFDGCTFNG
+216 KF
-231 IIVGAIAAQT
+231 VGAENSNAEICITQGVAILADQSYDIDVS
-241 LTFNGCTFTD
+241 FTD
-251 YTNSTSANNSNPTWI
+251 LILSKENPTY
-266 RPAYGNWTK
+266 ANDYGHGTK
-275 DDNKGQGS
+275 Y
-283 DFKSLTT
+283 
-290 INFTGNTVTSTRP
+290 FTCWLRNTNEAENTVTYTNCVFPNGVCNNQYGKTVFNNCQFTNSANYNLWNYGGNTE
-303 VKFERIAQWEMPTT
+303 VKNSAFTGVRGIKTYNEGTPEVAPTVKIEQTTFSGLTEKAAIVASKPTNITLTT
-317 VTATGNSFDI
+317 VTATDCTKGLLQKDIEGSTDEQKVTIEANGTDI
-327 SAQTDDTA
+327 SGDFNITAQKDAEAAKNEFNITA
-335 EGKTKNVG
+335 GTFPGGINNDY
-343 LYFGA
+343 LAPGA
-348 NAKFDLV
+348 NFD
-355 AENNKKAEG
+355 ATTGE
-364 SSTAALYTAV
+364 
-374 YSAPDGTSHAGLPA
+374 
-388 GSTVKDSSG
+388 VKMSY
-397 NDTTLTDALEW
+397 
-408 KGTKDDV
+408 V
-415 LTLKTECEAKI
+415 AKI
-426 GDAYYATLADAF
+426 GDTEYPTLADAF

-454 INMTGKNWTPVSVDG
+454 INMTGKSWTPVSVDG
-469 NHGQGVITL
+469 YHGQGVITL

-532 SMTRIELDNC
+532 SMPRIELDNC

-662 ENASTQKPEGNIF
+662 ENANTQKPEGNIF

-727 AMIGATVYS
+727 AMIGATEYS
-736 SLPDAIN
+736 SLPDAITAA
-743 KANTGDTVK
+743 KDGDTIK
-752 LLKDVTVTKPIEVT
+752 LLKDVAVTKPIEVT

-779 AATASNRSEPKDE
+779 AATVSTATV

-800 AENVNLTI
+800 AEKVNLTI
-808 NGMTAGSGMKM
+808 DGTTAGSGMTM
-819 GDTHNTEW
+819 GDTHDTNW
-827 KTKVWGFVD
+827 DAKVWGFVD
-836 LREGSAGSTVTIN
+836 LREGSAGSTVTVN

-861 NYHYTALFTVGSES
+861 SYHYTALFTVGSES

-887 ERVVKASG
+887 ERVVKASS
-895 CGEVIVSGGT
+895 CGEVVVSGGT

-1016 DTTAVINIKNGS
+1016 GKTATINIKNGS

-1338 VLTDSY
+1338 VLADSY
-1344 YANAVAWAVENGV
+1344 YANAVDWAVENGV

>member
-21 MIPAAYAAGTEGT
+21 MIPAAYAEGTEGT
-34 TEGNTSTEKVVAKD
+34 TEGSTSTEKVVAKD

-58 NGSTTVTS
+58 DGSTTVTG

-72 VDKGTEANPYTLS
+72 DDKGTSTNPYTL
-85 ELGAMTR
+85 EQLGVMTR
-92 DAYIAAQNALDG
+92 NEYIKAQERLEG
-104 TMYVTVGDYS
+104 TMYVTVGEYS
-114 YTDKGTL
+114 YDTNGTL
-121 GNGVRNDT
+121 GNGKRDDT
-129 LYQTEDRSVLNGY
+129 TGQKEDRGVLNGY

-147 LGEKNDGAN
+147 LDEGNDGAN

-165 TITSG
+165 TITSNV
-170 ATGYTSIDNIGTS
+170 TGYESIDNIGTS

-194 TFEGITFN
+194 TFKGTTFN
-202 NVMSFDYQL
+202 NVMSFNYQL
-211 YTSPW
+211 YTGPW

-241 LTFNGCTFTD
+241 LTFNGCTFNNYENTD
-251 YTNSTSANNSNPTWI
+251 SANNSNPTWI
-266 RPAYGNWTK
+266 RPAYGNWKK
-275 DDNKGQGS
+275 DDNEGQGG
-283 DFKSLTT
+283 DFRSLTE
-290 INFTGNTVTSTRP
+290 INFTDNTVTSTRP
-303 VKFERIAQWEMPTT
+303 VKFEYISQWDITST
-317 VTATGNSFDI
+317 VTATSNTFDI
-327 SAQTDDTA
+327 TAQPGDTSI
-335 EGKTKNVG
+335 KNVG
-343 LYFGA
+343 LYLGA
-348 NAKFDLV
+348 HTDKNEFHLV
-355 AENNKKAEG
+355 ADNNTKSKG
-364 SSTAALYTAV
+364 TAALYTI
-374 YSAPDGTSHAGLPA
+374 PKGTTSLPA

-397 NDTTLTDALEW
+397 NEIELTDALAW

-454 INMTGKNWTPVSVDG
+454 INMTGKNWTPVGVDG
-469 NHGQGVITL
+469 YHGQGVITL

-499 KSGIVIKDLTIAD
+499 KSGIVIKDLTIAG

-518 TNDQGIGAFINCVD
+518 TNNQGIGAFINCVD

-551 TGDARVG
+551 TGGARVG

-566 YNKPN
+566 YNNQN

-643 VGQIT
+643 VGQVT
-648 VDAATSASK
+648 VDAATSASQ
-657 NILTQ
+657 NFLTQ
-662 ENASTQKPEGNIF
+662 ENASTQKPEDSIF
-675 GRDAVNDTGLVIVDN
+675 GRKEVGTDGLMIIGN

-717 HWMKPNANTV
+717 HWVKPKEDTV
-727 AMIGATVYS
+727 AMIGAKEYPT
-736 SLPDAIN
+736 LTAAIN
-743 KANTGDTVK
+743 EANTGDTVK
-752 LLKDVTVTKPIEVT
+752 LVNNVTENVTIPAAKTI
-766 KSMTLDLNGHVLT
+766 TLDLNGMTLT
-779 AATASNRSEPKDE
+779 NVDDHTILNNGNLTIMGTGRVDNISHAKGALYNKGTVVINGGTFDRSRENGMNKGESGQNSWYTIKNVGTMTINDGATVQTAGNNAALGKFSSLVSNGYFNANDYSTNKGLDQPILTIDGGTFRGGLNTI
-792 KNSAIWVT
+792 KNDDRAK
-800 AENVNLTI
+800 LTI
-808 NGMTAGSGMKM
+808 NG
-819 GDTHNTEW
+819 
-827 KTKVWGFVD
+827 
-836 LREGSAGSTVTIN
+836 
-849 GGSYTGSTCASD
+849 
-861 NYHYTALFTVGSES
+861 
-875 KLVLNNVSAETD
+875 
-887 ERVVKASG
+887 
-895 CGEVIVSGGT
+895 
-905 YNITGINAFLG
+905 
-916 AAFETK
+916 
-922 TASFTDMKLTAKY
+922 
-935 GGCVQ
+935 
-940 VGSNATLENC
+940 
-950 EIKVTDIRTGD
+950 
-961 GTYLNC
+961 
-967 AVAVQYG
+967 
-974 GTATVKS
+974 
-981 GTYTAPY
+981 
-988 AAYVYNSGGTINIEN
+988 
-1003 GTFTGVVRADATT
+1003 GTFSNYYQAVVQNH
-1016 DTTAVINIKNGS
+1016 NIA
-1028 FNGEIQKGG
+1028 E
-1037 GPGSETISI
+1037 I
-1046 TGGTFSFDPSTKVK
+1046 TGGTFTAASDANTETYGIYNCGCGAGIDLGTLTVSGGTFTGATYAVAEVSSQNAIVNISGGQFAGTKAAIIKSSTSNATIAISGGKFSSDPSAYVVG
-1060 NNGTDYI
+1060 NGNTNI
-1067 VKRAGSEGA
+1067 VKRDGSEGA

-1099 LASNYYVSSTAN
+1099 LANNYYVSSTAN

-1216 FADVPTDAYY
+1216 FADVSTDAYY

-1269 EPKTMSSFADVS
+1269 EPKAMSSFSDVS
-1281 MDAYYAK
+1281 ADSYYAK

-1380 LYRAYQGK
+1380 LFRAYQGK

>member
-1 MKHITSKLLSLLL
+1 MKHKLLSILLC
-14 TLAMLLS
+14 LAMALSLL
-21 MIPAAYAAGTEGT
+21 PTAALAE
-34 TEGNTSTEKVVAKD
+34 
-48 GETTATTETL
+48 GETGAGPIKVGET
-58 NGSTTVTS
+58 SYS
-66 SNAATA
+66 SFSDAVNAAEPDGSGVITYEISGK
-72 VDKGTEANPYTLS
+72 VD
-85 ELGAMTR
+85 
-92 DAYIAAQNALDG
+92 
-104 TMYVTVGDYS
+104 
-114 YTDKGTL
+114 
-121 GNGVRNDT
+121 
-129 LYQTEDRSVLNGY
+129 
-142 NSNGY
+142 
-147 LGEKNDGAN
+147 
-156 GKNIVFVGG
+156 
-165 TITSG
+165 
-170 ATGYTSIDNIGTS
+170 
-183 LLLAVPAYTNV
+183 
-194 TFEGITFN
+194 
-202 NVMSFDYQL
+202 
-211 YTSPW
+211 
-216 SQLGELKFDGCTFNG
+216 
-231 IIVGAIAAQT
+231 
-241 LTFNGCTFTD
+241 
-251 YTNSTSANNSNPTWI
+251 
-266 RPAYGNWTK
+266 
-275 DDNKGQGS
+275 
-283 DFKSLTT
+283 
-290 INFTGNTVTSTRP
+290 
-303 VKFERIAQWEMPTT
+303 
-317 VTATGNSFDI
+317 VTATGWVQVAKAGLTGPTKVEFV
-327 SAQTDDTA
+327 
-335 EGKTKNVG
+335 GKTGDAEICITGGLAILADQKYDIDVSFTNLKLSKPNPTYGGDYGHSTNYFTCWLRNTGAAENTVTYTNCTFPNGVCNNQYGKTVFNNCKFTNNTAGLSNLWNYGGETKVEECTFTGTRGIKMYNEGTLQNPPSIEIKNTNFTGMTEKAAIVVSKAANVTLNTVG
-343 LYFGA
+343 ATDCTMGLLQKDIEGSTDEQKVTIEANGTGISGDFNITAQKDAEAAKNEFNITAGTFAGEINNDYLAPGA
-348 NAKFDLV
+348 NFD
-355 AENNKKAEG
+355 ATTGE
-364 SSTAALYTAV
+364 
-374 YSAPDGTSHAGLPA
+374 
-388 GSTVKDSSG
+388 VKMSY
-397 NDTTLTDALEW
+397 
-408 KGTKDDV
+408 V
-415 LTLKTECEAKI
+415 AKI
-426 GDAYYATLADAF
+426 GDTEYPTLADAF

-454 INMTGKNWTPVSVDG
+454 INMTGKNWTPVEVDG
-469 NHGQGVITL
+469 YNGQGVITL

-512 ADINDT
+512 ADIDGT
-518 TNDQGIGAFINCVD
+518 TNNLGIGAFINCVD

-643 VGQIT
+643 VGQVT
-648 VDAATSASK
+648 VDAATSASQ
-657 NILTQ
+657 NFLTQ
-662 ENASTQKPEGNIF
+662 ENASTQKPEDSIF
-675 GRDAVNDTGLVIVDN
+675 GRKEVGTDGLMIIDN

-717 HWMKPNANTV
+717 HWVKPKEDTV
-727 AMIGATVYS
+727 AMIGAKEYPT
-736 SLPDAIN
+736 LTAAIN
-743 KANTGDTVK
+743 EANTGDTVK
-752 LLKDVTVTKPIEVT
+752 LVNNVTVTKPIEVT

-779 AATASNRSEPKDE
+779 AATASTATV

-800 AENVNLTI
+800 AEKVNLTI
-808 NGMTAGSGMKM
+808 DGTTAGSGMTM
-819 GDTHNTEW
+819 GDTHDTNWEA
-827 KTKVWGFVD
+827 KVWGFVD
-836 LREGSAGSTVTIN
+836 LREGSAGSTVTVN

-861 NYHYTALFTVGSES
+861 SYHYTALFTVGSES

-887 ERVVKASG
+887 ERVVKASS
-895 CGEVIVSGGT
+895 CGEVVVSGGT

-940 VGSNATLENC
+940 VGRNATLENC

-981 GTYTAPY
+981 GIYTAPY
-988 AAYVYNSGGTINIEN
+988 AAYVYSSGGTINIEN

-1338 VLTDSY
+1338 VLADSY
-1344 YANAVAWAVENGV
+1344 YANAVDWAVENGV

>member
-1 MKHITSKLLSLLL
+1 MKHKLLSILLC
-14 TLAMLLS
+14 LAMALSLL
-21 MIPAAYAAGTEGT
+21 PTAALAEEATGAGPIKVGETSYSSFSEAVGAALGENGVITYEISG
-34 TEGNTSTEKVVAKD
+34 KVEVNDTGWVQVAKAGLID
-48 GETTATTETL
+48 LSKVEFIGITDDAEICITGGLAILADQKYDIDVSFTNLKLSKPNPTY
-58 NGSTTVTS
+58 GGDYGHSTNYFTCWLRNT
-66 SNAATA
+66 NAA
-72 VDKGTEANPYTLS
+72 E
-85 ELGAMTR
+85 
-92 DAYIAAQNALDG
+92 
-104 TMYVTVGDYS
+104 
-114 YTDKGTL
+114 
-121 GNGVRNDT
+121 
-129 LYQTEDRSVLNGY
+129 
-142 NSNGY
+142 
-147 LGEKNDGAN
+147 
-156 GKNIVFVGG
+156 
-165 TITSG
+165 
-170 ATGYTSIDNIGTS
+170 
-183 LLLAVPAYTNV
+183 
-194 TFEGITFN
+194 
-202 NVMSFDYQL
+202 
-211 YTSPW
+211 
-216 SQLGELKFDGCTFNG
+216 
-231 IIVGAIAAQT
+231 
-241 LTFNGCTFTD
+241 
-251 YTNSTSANNSNPTWI
+251 
-266 RPAYGNWTK
+266 
-275 DDNKGQGS
+275 
-283 DFKSLTT
+283 
-290 INFTGNTVTSTRP
+290 NTVTYTNCTFPNGVCNNQYGKTVFDRCQFTNATSGKFNLWNYGGNTEVKGSTFIGTRGIKLYNEGDLDVAP
-303 VKFERIAQWEMPTT
+303 TVTVTDTSFDGLTEKAAIVASKPTNITLTT
-317 VTATGNSFDI
+317 VTAVDCTKGLLQKDIEGSAGEQKVTIEANGTGI
-327 SAQTDDTA
+327 SGDFNITGKKDAEAAKNEFNITA
-335 EGKTKNVG
+335 GTFAGEINNDY
-343 LYFGA
+343 LAPGA
-348 NAKFDLV
+348 NFD
-355 AENNKKAEG
+355 ATTGE
-364 SSTAALYTAV
+364 
-374 YSAPDGTSHAGLPA
+374 
-388 GSTVKDSSG
+388 VKMSY
-397 NDTTLTDALEW
+397 
-408 KGTKDDV
+408 V
-415 LTLKTECEAKI
+415 AKI
-426 GDAYYATLADAF
+426 GDTEYPTLADAF
-438 AAANKTGDTVI
+438 ATADKTGDTVI

-454 INMTGKNWTPVSVDG
+454 INMTGKSWTPVSVDG
-469 NHGQGVITL
+469 YHGQGVITL

-551 TGDARVG
+551 TDGARVG

-571 DGPVDTKVTL
+571 DGPVDTRVTL

-587 NVTIE
+587 KVTIE

-620 DSTLKCTETG
+620 DSTLTCTETG

-643 VGQIT
+643 DGQIT
-648 VDAATSASK
+648 VDAATSASQ
-657 NILTQ
+657 NTLTQ
-662 ENASTQKPEGNIF
+662 ENADPQKPKDSIF

-717 HWMKPNANTV
+717 HWVKPNEGTV
-727 AMIGATVYS
+727 AMIGAREYAT
-736 SLPDAIN
+736 LPDAITAA
-743 KANTGDTVK
+743 KDGDTIK

-779 AATASNRSEPKDE
+779 AATASTATV

-800 AENVNLTI
+800 AEKVNLTI
-808 NGMTAGSGMKM
+808 DGTTAGSGMTM
-819 GDTHNTEW
+819 GDTHDTNWEA
-827 KTKVWGFVD
+827 KVWGFVD
-836 LREGSAGSTVTIN
+836 LREGSAGSTVTVN

-861 NYHYTALFTVGSES
+861 SYHYTALFTVGSES

-887 ERVVKASG
+887 ERVVKASS
-895 CGEVIVSGGT
+895 CGEVVVSGGT

-1269 EPKTMSSFADVS
+1269 EPKSMSSFSDVS
-1281 MDAYYAK
+1281 ADSYYAK

>member
-1 MKHITSKLLSLLL
+1 MKHKLLSILLC
-14 TLAMLLS
+14 LAMALSLL
-21 MIPAAYAAGTEGT
+21 PTAALAE
-34 TEGNTSTEKVVAKD
+34 
-48 GETTATTETL
+48 
-58 NGSTTVTS
+58 
-66 SNAATA
+66 
-72 VDKGTEANPYTLS
+72 
-85 ELGAMTR
+85 
-92 DAYIAAQNALDG
+92 
-104 TMYVTVGDYS
+104 
-114 YTDKGTL
+114 
-121 GNGVRNDT
+121 
-129 LYQTEDRSVLNGY
+129 
-142 NSNGY
+142 
-147 LGEKNDGAN
+147 
-156 GKNIVFVGG
+156 
-165 TITSG
+165 G
-170 ATGYTSIDNIGTS
+170 ATGAGPIKVGGKTYSSFSDAVNAAAPDENGVITYEISGKVDVTDTGWVQVAKAGLADLSKVAFVGINDDAEICITGGLAILADQKYDIDVS
-183 LLLAVPAYTNV
+183 FTN
-194 TFEGITFN
+194 
-202 NVMSFDYQL
+202 
-211 YTSPW
+211 
-216 SQLGELKFDGCTFNG
+216 LK
-231 IIVGAIAAQT
+231 
-241 LTFNGCTFTD
+241 L
-251 YTNSTSANNSNPTWI
+251 SKPNPT
-266 RPAYGNWTK
+266 YGGDYGHSTNY
-275 DDNKGQGS
+275 
-283 DFKSLTT
+283 
-290 INFTGNTVTSTRP
+290 FTCWLRNTGAAENTVTYTNCVFPNGVCNNQYGKTVFDRCQFTNDTSGKFNLWNYGGNTEVKGSTFTGTRGIKTYNEGDLDVAP
-303 VKFERIAQWEMPTT
+303 TVTVTDTSFDGLTEKAAIVASKPTNITLTT
-317 VTATGNSFDI
+317 VTATDCTKGLLQKDI
-327 SAQTDDTA
+327 EGSKGEQKVTIEANGTGISGDFNITAQKDAEAAKNEFNITA
-335 EGKTKNVG
+335 GTFTGEINNDY
-343 LYFGA
+343 LAPGA
-348 NAKFDLV
+348 NFD
-355 AENNKKAEG
+355 ATTGE
-364 SSTAALYTAV
+364 
-374 YSAPDGTSHAGLPA
+374 
-388 GSTVKDSSG
+388 VKMSY
-397 NDTTLTDALEW
+397 
-408 KGTKDDV
+408 V
-415 LTLKTECEAKI
+415 AKI
-426 GDAYYATLADAF
+426 GDTEYPTLADAF
-438 AAANKTGDTVI
+438 AAADKTGDTVI

-454 INMTGKNWTPVSVDG
+454 INMTGKSWTPVSVDG

-478 NGNGKTITGLSAPL
+478 TGNGKTITGLSAPL

-499 KSGIVIKDLTIAD
+499 KSGIVINNLTLENVNL
-512 ADINDT
+512 NDT
-518 TNDQGIGAFINCVD
+518 GSEYAGTGFGAFICAVD
-532 SMTRIELDNC
+532 SMPTISLTNC
-542 HLKNSKIVS
+542 HVKGGTIES
-551 TGDARVG
+551 TSGARVG

-566 YNKPN
+566 YNKPT

-620 DSTLKCTETG
+620 DSTLTCTETG

-643 VGQIT
+643 DGQIT
-648 VDAATSASK
+648 VDAATSASQ
-657 NILTQ
+657 NTLTQ
-662 ENASTQKPEGNIF
+662 ENADPQKPKDSIF

-690 KVVAAGTAYGDIV
+690 KVVAAGTAYGNIV

-717 HWMKPNANTV
+717 HWVKPNEGTV
-727 AMIGATVYS
+727 AMIGATEYPT
-736 SLPDAIN
+736 LPDAITAA
-743 KANTGDTVK
+743 KDGDTIK
-752 LLKDVTVTKPIEVT
+752 LLKDVTVTNPIEVT

-779 AATASNRSEPKDE
+779 AATASTATV

-800 AENVNLTI
+800 AEKVNLTI
-808 NGMTAGSGMKM
+808 DGTTAGSGMTM
-819 GDTHNTEW
+819 GDTHDTNWEA
-827 KTKVWGFVD
+827 KVWGFVD
-836 LREGSAGSTVTIN
+836 LREGSAGSTVTVN

-861 NYHYTALFTVGSES
+861 SYHYTALFTVGSES

-887 ERVVKASG
+887 ERVVKASS

-1117 YSAPSSGGGSSSSS
+1117 YSAPYSGGSSS
-1131 RRYDVSAPSVK
+1131 YDPTYSVSTPSK
-1142 HGDVTVSPKSASKG
+1142 TEHGTVTVSPKNASKG
-1156 DTVTI
+1156 DTVTV
-1161 TVKPDSGYELDT
+1161 TVKPDSGYVLET
-1173 LTVKDASGSK
+1173 LTVTDKNGNELTL
-1183 IKVKDKGDGK
+1183 KDKGNGK
-1193 FTFTMPAS
+1193 YTFTMPAG
-1201 KVTVSAEFAEIETLD
+1201 KVEVKATFMEDNSMLNF
-1216 FADVPTDAYY
+1216 FYDVPNNAYF
-1226 YEAVKWAAKK
+1226 YEAVKWAVKN
-1236 GITGGIGNGLFGPN
+1236 GITTGVGDNLFAPE

-1269 EPKTMSSFADVS
+1269 EPKGAASGMTDVVS
-1281 MDAYYAK
+1281 GSYYEK
-1288 AVAWAVENG
+1288 AVAWAIENG
-1297 ITTGTGDGK
+1297 ITTGTTTST

-1312 CTRAQSVTFLF
+1312 CTRAQAVTFLA
-1323 RAIGKLVDSK
+1323 RALKAKAASA

-1338 VLTDSY
+1338 VPTGSY
-1344 YANAVAWAVENGV
+1344 FADAVAWAAANGV
-1357 TNGIGDGLFGP
+1357 TEGIGGGLFGS
-1368 DNSCTRAQIVTF
+1368 DNDCTRGQIVTF
-1380 LYRAYQGK
+1380 LYRAYNK

>member
-1 MKHITSKLLSLLL
+1 MKHKLLSILLC
-14 TLAMLLS
+14 LAMALSLL
-21 MIPAAYAAGTEGT
+21 PTAALAEGETGAGPIKVGETSYSSFSDAVNAAEPDGSGVITYEISG
-34 TEGNTSTEKVVAKD
+34 KVDVTAIGWVQVAKAGLTGPTKVEFVGKTGD
-48 GETTATTETL
+48 AEICITGGLAILADQKYDIDVSFTNLKLSKPNPTYGGDYGHSTNYFTCWLRNTGAAENTVTYTNCTFPNGVCNNQYGKTVFNNCKFTNNTAGLSNLWNYGGETKVE
-58 NGSTTVTS
+58 
-66 SNAATA
+66 
-72 VDKGTEANPYTLS
+72 E
-85 ELGAMTR
+85 
-92 DAYIAAQNALDG
+92 
-104 TMYVTVGDYS
+104 
-114 YTDKGTL
+114 
-121 GNGVRNDT
+121 
-129 LYQTEDRSVLNGY
+129 
-142 NSNGY
+142 
-147 LGEKNDGAN
+147 
-156 GKNIVFVGG
+156 
-165 TITSG
+165 
-170 ATGYTSIDNIGTS
+170 
-183 LLLAVPAYTNV
+183 
-194 TFEGITFN
+194 
-202 NVMSFDYQL
+202 
-211 YTSPW
+211 
-216 SQLGELKFDGCTFNG
+216 
-231 IIVGAIAAQT
+231 
-241 LTFNGCTFTD
+241 CTFTGTRGIKM
-251 YTNSTSANNSNPTWI
+251 YNEGTLQNPPSIEIKNT
-266 RPAYGNWTK
+266 
-275 DDNKGQGS
+275 
-283 DFKSLTT
+283 
-290 INFTGNTVTSTRP
+290 NFTGMTEKAAIVVSKAANVTLNTVGATDCTMGLLQKDIEGSTDEQK
-303 VKFERIAQWEMPTT
+303 VTIEANGTGISGDFNITAQKDAEAAKNEFNI
-317 VTATGNSFDI
+317 TAGTFAGEINNDYL
-327 SAQTDDTA
+327 AP
-335 EGKTKNVG
+335 
-343 LYFGA
+343 GA
-348 NAKFDLV
+348 NFD
-355 AENNKKAEG
+355 ATTGE
-364 SSTAALYTAV
+364 
-374 YSAPDGTSHAGLPA
+374 
-388 GSTVKDSSG
+388 VKMSY
-397 NDTTLTDALEW
+397 
-408 KGTKDDV
+408 V
-415 LTLKTECEAKI
+415 AKI
-426 GDAYYATLADAF
+426 GDTEYPTLADAF

-454 INMTGKNWTPVSVDG
+454 INMTGKNWTPVEVDG
-469 NHGQGVITL
+469 YHGQGVITL

-512 ADINDT
+512 ADIDGT
-518 TNDQGIGAFINCVD
+518 TNNLGIGAFINCVD

-643 VGQIT
+643 VGQVT
-648 VDAATSASK
+648 VDAATSASQ
-657 NILTQ
+657 NFLTQ
-662 ENASTQKPEGNIF
+662 ENASTQKPEDSIF
-675 GRDAVNDTGLVIVDN
+675 GRKEVGTDGLMIIDN

-717 HWMKPNANTV
+717 HWVKPKEDTV
-727 AMIGATVYS
+727 AMIGAKEYPT
-736 SLPDAIN
+736 LTAAIN
-743 KANTGDTVK
+743 EANTGDTVK
-752 LLKDVTVTKPIEVT
+752 LVNNVTVTKPIEVT

-779 AATASNRSEPKDE
+779 AATASDRSESKDE

-800 AENVNLTI
+800 AKNVNLTI

-861 NYHYTALFTVGSES
+861 SYHYTALFTVGSES

-1269 EPKTMSSFADVS
+1269 EPKAMSSFADVS
-1281 MDAYYAK
+1281 TDAYYAK

-1380 LYRAYQGK
+1380 LFRAYQGK

>member
-1 MKHITSKLLSLLL
+1 MKHKLLSILLC
-14 TLAMLLS
+14 LAMALSLL
-21 MIPAAYAAGTEGT
+21 PTAALAEEATGAGPIKVGETSYSSFSEAVGAALGENGVITYEISG
-34 TEGNTSTEKVVAKD
+34 KVEVNDTGWVQVAKAGLID
-48 GETTATTETL
+48 LSKVEFIGITDDAEICITGGLAILADQKYDIDVSFTNLKLSKPNPTY
-58 NGSTTVTS
+58 GGDYGHSTNYFTCWLRNT
-66 SNAATA
+66 NAA
-72 VDKGTEANPYTLS
+72 E
-85 ELGAMTR
+85 
-92 DAYIAAQNALDG
+92 
-104 TMYVTVGDYS
+104 
-114 YTDKGTL
+114 
-121 GNGVRNDT
+121 
-129 LYQTEDRSVLNGY
+129 
-142 NSNGY
+142 
-147 LGEKNDGAN
+147 
-156 GKNIVFVGG
+156 
-165 TITSG
+165 
-170 ATGYTSIDNIGTS
+170 
-183 LLLAVPAYTNV
+183 
-194 TFEGITFN
+194 
-202 NVMSFDYQL
+202 
-211 YTSPW
+211 
-216 SQLGELKFDGCTFNG
+216 
-231 IIVGAIAAQT
+231 
-241 LTFNGCTFTD
+241 
-251 YTNSTSANNSNPTWI
+251 
-266 RPAYGNWTK
+266 
-275 DDNKGQGS
+275 
-283 DFKSLTT
+283 
-290 INFTGNTVTSTRP
+290 NTVTYTNCTFPNGVCNNQYGKTVFDRCQFTNATSGKFNLWNYGGNTEVKGSTFIGTRGIKTYNEGDLDVAP
-303 VKFERIAQWEMPTT
+303 TVTVTDTSFDGLTEKAAIVASKPTNITLTT
-317 VTATGNSFDI
+317 VTAVDCTKGLLQKDIEGSAGEQKVTIEANGTGI
-327 SAQTDDTA
+327 SGDFNITGKKDAEAAKNEFNITA
-335 EGKTKNVG
+335 GTFAGEINNDY
-343 LYFGA
+343 LAPGA
-348 NAKFDLV
+348 NFD
-355 AENNKKAEG
+355 ATTGE
-364 SSTAALYTAV
+364 
-374 YSAPDGTSHAGLPA
+374 
-388 GSTVKDSSG
+388 VKMSY
-397 NDTTLTDALEW
+397 
-408 KGTKDDV
+408 V
-415 LTLKTECEAKI
+415 AKI
-426 GDAYYATLADAF
+426 GDTEYPTLADAF

-454 INMTGKNWTPVSVDG
+454 INMTGKNWTPVGVDG
-469 NHGQGVITL
+469 YHGQGVITL

-499 KSGIVIKDLTIAD
+499 KSGIVIKDLTIAG

-518 TNDQGIGAFINCVD
+518 TNNQGIGAFINCVD

-551 TGDARVG
+551 TGGARVG

-587 NVTIE
+587 KVTIE

-620 DSTLKCTETG
+620 DSTLKCTEMG

-643 VGQIT
+643 VGQVT
-648 VDAATSASK
+648 VDAATSASQ
-657 NILTQ
+657 NTLTQ
-662 ENASTQKPEGNIF
+662 ENADPQEPEDSIF
-675 GRDAVNDTGLVIVDN
+675 GRKEVGKAGLVIIDN

-717 HWMKPNANTV
+717 HWVKPNEDTV
-727 AMIGATVYS
+727 AMIGSKEYTT
-736 SLPDAIN
+736 LPDAITAADEN
-743 KANTGDTVK
+743 ATVT
-752 LLKDVTVTKPIEVT
+752 LLKDVTVIKPIEVT

-779 AATASNRSEPKDE
+779 AATASDRSESKDE

-800 AENVNLTI
+800 AKNVNLTI

-861 NYHYTALFTVGSES
+861 SYHYTALFTVGSES

-1084 SGLTSGVYLTDPSGA
+1084 SDLTSGVYLTDPSGA

-1380 LYRAYQGK
+1380 LFRAYQGK

>member
-1 MKHITSKLLSLLL
+1 MKHKLLSILLC
-14 TLAMLLS
+14 LAMALSLL
-21 MIPAAYAAGTEGT
+21 PTAALAE
-34 TEGNTSTEKVVAKD
+34 
-48 GETTATTETL
+48 
-58 NGSTTVTS
+58 
-66 SNAATA
+66 
-72 VDKGTEANPYTLS
+72 
-85 ELGAMTR
+85 
-92 DAYIAAQNALDG
+92 
-104 TMYVTVGDYS
+104 
-114 YTDKGTL
+114 
-121 GNGVRNDT
+121 
-129 LYQTEDRSVLNGY
+129 
-142 NSNGY
+142 
-147 LGEKNDGAN
+147 
-156 GKNIVFVGG
+156 
-165 TITSG
+165 G
-170 ATGYTSIDNIGTS
+170 ATGAGPIKVGGKTYSSFSDAVNAAAPDENGVITYEISGKVDVTDTGWVQVAKAGLADLSKVAFVGINDDAEICITGGLAILADQKYDIDVS
-183 LLLAVPAYTNV
+183 FTN
-194 TFEGITFN
+194 
-202 NVMSFDYQL
+202 
-211 YTSPW
+211 
-216 SQLGELKFDGCTFNG
+216 LK
-231 IIVGAIAAQT
+231 
-241 LTFNGCTFTD
+241 L
-251 YTNSTSANNSNPTWI
+251 SKPNPT
-266 RPAYGNWTK
+266 YGGDYGHSTNY
-275 DDNKGQGS
+275 
-283 DFKSLTT
+283 
-290 INFTGNTVTSTRP
+290 FTCWLRNTGAAENTVTYTNCVFPNGVCNNQYGKTVFDRCQFTNDTSGKFNLWNYGGNTEVKGSTFTGTRGIKTYNEGDLDVAP
-303 VKFERIAQWEMPTT
+303 TVTVTDTSFDGLTEKAAIVASKPTNITLTT
-317 VTATGNSFDI
+317 VTATDCTKGLLQKDI
-327 SAQTDDTA
+327 EGSKGEQKVTIEANGTGISGDFNITAQKDAEAAKNEFNITA
-335 EGKTKNVG
+335 GTFTGEINNDY
-343 LYFGA
+343 LAPGA
-348 NAKFDLV
+348 NFD
-355 AENNKKAEG
+355 ATTGE
-364 SSTAALYTAV
+364 
-374 YSAPDGTSHAGLPA
+374 
-388 GSTVKDSSG
+388 VKMSY
-397 NDTTLTDALEW
+397 
-408 KGTKDDV
+408 V
-415 LTLKTECEAKI
+415 AKI
-426 GDAYYATLADAF
+426 GDTEYPTLADAF
-438 AAANKTGDTVI
+438 AAADKTGDTVI

-454 INMTGKNWTPVSVDG
+454 INMTGKSWTPVSVDG

-478 NGNGKTITGLSAPL
+478 TGNGKTITGLSAPL

-499 KSGIVIKDLTIAD
+499 KSGIVINNLTLENVNL
-512 ADINDT
+512 NDT
-518 TNDQGIGAFINCVD
+518 GSEYAGTGFGAFICAVD
-532 SMTRIELDNC
+532 SMPTISLTNC
-542 HLKNSKIVS
+542 HVKGGTIES
-551 TGDARVG
+551 TSGARVG

-566 YNKPN
+566 YNKPT

-620 DSTLKCTETG
+620 DSTLTCTETG

-643 VGQIT
+643 DGQIT
-648 VDAATSASK
+648 VDAATSASQ
-657 NILTQ
+657 NTLTQ
-662 ENASTQKPEGNIF
+662 ENADPQKPKDSIF

-690 KVVAAGTAYGDIV
+690 KVVAAGTAYGNIV

-717 HWMKPNANTV
+717 HWVKPNEGTV
-727 AMIGATVYS
+727 AMIGATEYPT
-736 SLPDAIN
+736 LPDAITAA
-743 KANTGDTVK
+743 KDGDTIK
-752 LLKDVTVTKPIEVT
+752 LLKDVTVTNPIEVT

-779 AATASNRSEPKDE
+779 AATASTATV

-800 AENVNLTI
+800 AEKVNLTI
-808 NGMTAGSGMKM
+808 DGTTAGSGMTM
-819 GDTHNTEW
+819 GDTHDTNWEA
-827 KTKVWGFVD
+827 KVWGFVD
-836 LREGSAGSTVTIN
+836 LREGSAGSTVTVN

-861 NYHYTALFTVGSES
+861 SYHYTALFTVGSES

-887 ERVVKASG
+887 ERVVKASS

-1142 HGDVTVSPKSASKG
+1142 HGDVTVSPKSASK
-1156 DTVTI
+1156 
-1161 TVKPDSGYELDT
+1161 
-1173 LTVKDASGSK
+1173 
-1183 IKVKDKGDGK
+1183 
-1193 FTFTMPAS
+1193 
-1201 KVTVSAEFAEIETLD
+1201 VTVSAEFAEIETLD

-1269 EPKTMSSFADVS
+1269 EPKAMSSFADVS
-1281 MDAYYAK
+1281 TDAYYAK

-1380 LYRAYQGK
+1380 LFRAYQGK

>member
-1 MKHITSKLLSLLL
+1 MKHKLLSILLC
-14 TLAMLLS
+14 LAMALSLL
-21 MIPAAYAAGTEGT
+21 PTAALAE
-34 TEGNTSTEKVVAKD
+34 
-48 GETTATTETL
+48 GETGAGPIKVGET
-58 NGSTTVTS
+58 SYS
-66 SNAATA
+66 SFSDAVNAAEPDGSGVITYEISGK
-72 VDKGTEANPYTLS
+72 VD
-85 ELGAMTR
+85 
-92 DAYIAAQNALDG
+92 
-104 TMYVTVGDYS
+104 
-114 YTDKGTL
+114 
-121 GNGVRNDT
+121 
-129 LYQTEDRSVLNGY
+129 
-142 NSNGY
+142 
-147 LGEKNDGAN
+147 
-156 GKNIVFVGG
+156 
-165 TITSG
+165 
-170 ATGYTSIDNIGTS
+170 
-183 LLLAVPAYTNV
+183 
-194 TFEGITFN
+194 
-202 NVMSFDYQL
+202 
-211 YTSPW
+211 
-216 SQLGELKFDGCTFNG
+216 
-231 IIVGAIAAQT
+231 
-241 LTFNGCTFTD
+241 
-251 YTNSTSANNSNPTWI
+251 
-266 RPAYGNWTK
+266 
-275 DDNKGQGS
+275 
-283 DFKSLTT
+283 
-290 INFTGNTVTSTRP
+290 
-303 VKFERIAQWEMPTT
+303 
-317 VTATGNSFDI
+317 VTATGWVQVAKAGLTGPTKVEFV
-327 SAQTDDTA
+327 
-335 EGKTKNVG
+335 GKTGDAEICITGGLAILADQKYDIDVSFTNLKLSKPNPTYGGDYGHSTNYFTCWLRNTGAAENTVTYTNCTFPNGVCNNQYGKTVFNNCKFTNNTAGLSNLWNYGGETKVEECTFTGTRGIKMYNEGTLQNPPSIEIKNTNFTGMTEKAAIVVSKAANVTLNTVG
-343 LYFGA
+343 ATDCTMGLLQKDIEGSTDEQKVTIEANGTGISGDFNITAQKDAEAAKNEFNITAGTFAGEINNDYLAPGA
-348 NAKFDLV
+348 NFD
-355 AENNKKAEG
+355 ATTGE
-364 SSTAALYTAV
+364 
-374 YSAPDGTSHAGLPA
+374 
-388 GSTVKDSSG
+388 VKMSY
-397 NDTTLTDALEW
+397 
-408 KGTKDDV
+408 V
-415 LTLKTECEAKI
+415 AKI
-426 GDAYYATLADAF
+426 GDTEYPTLADAF

-454 INMTGKNWTPVSVDG
+454 INMTGKNWTPVGVDG
-469 NHGQGVITL
+469 YHGQGVITL

-499 KSGIVIKDLTIAD
+499 KSGIVIKDLTIAG

-518 TNDQGIGAFINCVD
+518 TNNQGIGAFINCVD

-607 PATYHTITGCTVK
+607 PATYHDITDCTVSGCTLTSTK
-620 DSTLKCTETG
+620 DSG
-630 KSWRVGD
+630 NYVGT

-648 VDAATSASK
+648 VDAASSASGNTLK
-657 NILTQ
+657 QNSSASEEASDKIL
-662 ENASTQKPEGNIF
+662 

-717 HWMKPNANTV
+717 HWVKPNEDTV
-727 AMIGATVYS
+727 AMIGSKEYTT
-736 SLPDAIN
+736 LPDAITAADEN
-743 KANTGDTVK
+743 ATVT
-752 LLKDVTVTKPIEVT
+752 LLKDVTVIKPIEVT

-779 AATASNRSEPKDE
+779 AATASTATV

-800 AENVNLTI
+800 AEKVNLTI
-808 NGMTAGSGMKM
+808 DGTTAGSGMTM
-819 GDTHNTEW
+819 GDTHDTNWEA
-827 KTKVWGFVD
+827 KVWGFVD
-836 LREGSAGSTVTIN
+836 LREGSAGSTVTVN

-861 NYHYTALFTVGSES
+861 SYHYTALFTVGSES

-887 ERVVKASG
+887 ERVVKASS
-895 CGEVIVSGGT
+895 CGEVVVSGGT

-940 VGSNATLENC
+940 VGRNATLENC

-981 GTYTAPY
+981 GIYTAPY
-988 AAYVYNSGGTINIEN
+988 AAYVYSSGGTINIEN

-1338 VLTDSY
+1338 VLADSY
-1344 YANAVAWAVENGV
+1344 YANAVDWAVENGV

>member
-1 MKHITSKLLSLLL
+1 MKHKLLSILLC
-14 TLAMLLS
+14 LAMALSLL
-21 MIPAAYAAGTEGT
+21 PTAALADEATGAGPI
-34 TEGNTSTEKVVAKD
+34 KVGGKTYSSFSDAVNEATPDENGDITYEISGKVDVTDTGWVQVAKA
-48 GETTATTETL
+48 GLT
-58 NGSTTVTS
+58 
-66 SNAATA
+66 
-72 VDKGTEANPYTLS
+72 TLS
-85 ELGAMTR
+85 K
-92 DAYIAAQNALDG
+92 
-104 TMYVTVGDYS
+104 VKFVG
-114 YTDKGTL
+114 K
-121 GNGVRNDT
+121 
-129 LYQTEDRSVLNGY
+129 TEDAEICITQGVAILADQSYDIDVSFEALKLTKLNPQWAGDFGHSTNY
-142 NSNGY
+142 FTCWLRN
-147 LGEKNDGAN
+147 
-156 GKNIVFVGG
+156 
-165 TITSG
+165 
-170 ATGYTSIDNIGTS
+170 TGR
-183 LLLAVPAYTNV
+183 A
-194 TFEGITFN
+194 E
-202 NVMSFDYQL
+202 
-211 YTSPW
+211 
-216 SQLGELKFDGCTFNG
+216 
-231 IIVGAIAAQT
+231 
-241 LTFNGCTFTD
+241 
-251 YTNSTSANNSNPTWI
+251 
-266 RPAYGNWTK
+266 
-275 DDNKGQGS
+275 
-283 DFKSLTT
+283 
-290 INFTGNTVTSTRP
+290 NTVTYTNCTFPNGVCNNQYGKTVFNNCQFTNSANYNLWNYGGNTE
-303 VKFERIAQWEMPTT
+303 VKNSAFSGVRGIKTYNEGTLAVAPTVKIEQT
-317 VTATGNSFDI
+317 TFSGLTEKAAIVASKATDITLTNVTATGCIKGLLQKDI
-327 SAQTDDTA
+327 EDSTDEQKVTIEANGTGISGDFNITA
-335 EGKTKNVG
+335 EMDAEAAKNEFNITAG
-343 LYFGA
+343 TFPGGINNDYLAPGA
-348 NAKFDLV
+348 NFD
-355 AENNKKAEG
+355 ATTGE
-364 SSTAALYTAV
+364 
-374 YSAPDGTSHAGLPA
+374 
-388 GSTVKDSSG
+388 VKMSY
-397 NDTTLTDALEW
+397 
-408 KGTKDDV
+408 V
-415 LTLKTECEAKI
+415 AKI
-426 GDAYYATLADAF
+426 GDTEYPTLTAAF

-454 INMTGKNWTPVSVDG
+454 INMTGKSWTPVEVDG
-469 NHGQGVITL
+469 YHGQGVITL

-512 ADINDT
+512 ADINDI

-551 TGDARVG
+551 TGGARVG

-643 VGQIT
+643 VGQVT
-648 VDAATSASK
+648 VDAATSASQ
-657 NILTQ
+657 NTLTQ
-662 ENASTQKPEGNIF
+662 ENADPQEPEGSIF
-675 GRDAVNDTGLVIVDN
+675 GRKEVGKAGLVIIDN

-717 HWMKPNANTV
+717 HWVKPNEDTV
-727 AMIGATVYS
+727 AMIGSKEYTT
-736 SLPDAIN
+736 LPDAITAADEN
-743 KANTGDTVK
+743 ATVT
-752 LLKDVTVTKPIEVT
+752 LLKDVTVIKPIEVT

-779 AATASNRSEPKDE
+779 ATTASDRSESKDE

-800 AENVNLTI
+800 AKNVNLTI

-861 NYHYTALFTVGSES
+861 SYHYTALFTVGSES

-1084 SGLTSGVYLTDPSGA
+1084 SDLTSGVYLTDPSGA

-1338 VLTDSY
+1338 VLTNSY

>member
-1 MKHITSKLLSLLL
+1 MKHKLLSILLC
-14 TLAMLLS
+14 LAMALSLL
-21 MIPAAYAAGTEGT
+21 PTAALAEEATGAGPIKVGETSYSSFSEAVGAALGENGVITYEISG
-34 TEGNTSTEKVVAKD
+34 KVEVNDTGWVQVAKAGLID
-48 GETTATTETL
+48 LSKVEFIGITDDAEICITGGLAILADQKYDIDVSFTNLKLSKPNPTY
-58 NGSTTVTS
+58 GGDYGHSTNYFTCWLRNT
-66 SNAATA
+66 NAA
-72 VDKGTEANPYTLS
+72 E
-85 ELGAMTR
+85 
-92 DAYIAAQNALDG
+92 
-104 TMYVTVGDYS
+104 
-114 YTDKGTL
+114 
-121 GNGVRNDT
+121 
-129 LYQTEDRSVLNGY
+129 
-142 NSNGY
+142 
-147 LGEKNDGAN
+147 
-156 GKNIVFVGG
+156 
-165 TITSG
+165 
-170 ATGYTSIDNIGTS
+170 
-183 LLLAVPAYTNV
+183 
-194 TFEGITFN
+194 
-202 NVMSFDYQL
+202 
-211 YTSPW
+211 
-216 SQLGELKFDGCTFNG
+216 
-231 IIVGAIAAQT
+231 
-241 LTFNGCTFTD
+241 
-251 YTNSTSANNSNPTWI
+251 
-266 RPAYGNWTK
+266 
-275 DDNKGQGS
+275 
-283 DFKSLTT
+283 
-290 INFTGNTVTSTRP
+290 NTVTYTNCTFPNGVCNNQYGKTVFDRCQFTNATSGKFNLWNYGGNTEVKGSTFIGTRGIKTYNEGDLDVAP
-303 VKFERIAQWEMPTT
+303 TVTVTDTSFDGLTEKAAIVASKPTNITLTT
-317 VTATGNSFDI
+317 VTAVDCTKGLLQKDIEGSAGEQKVTIEANGTGI
-327 SAQTDDTA
+327 SGDFNITGKKDAEAAKNEFNITA
-335 EGKTKNVG
+335 GTFAGEINNDY
-343 LYFGA
+343 LAPGA
-348 NAKFDLV
+348 NFD
-355 AENNKKAEG
+355 ATTGE
-364 SSTAALYTAV
+364 
-374 YSAPDGTSHAGLPA
+374 
-388 GSTVKDSSG
+388 VKMSY
-397 NDTTLTDALEW
+397 
-408 KGTKDDV
+408 V
-415 LTLKTECEAKI
+415 AKI
-426 GDAYYATLADAF
+426 GDTEYPTLADAF
-438 AAANKTGDTVI
+438 AAADKTGDTVI

-454 INMTGKNWTPVSVDG
+454 INMTGKSWTPVSVDG
-469 NHGQGVITL
+469 YHGQGVITL

-551 TGDARVG
+551 TDGARVG

-571 DGPVDTKVTL
+571 DGPVDTRVTL

-587 NVTIE
+587 KVTIE

-620 DSTLKCTETG
+620 DSTLTCTETG

-643 VGQIT
+643 DGQIT
-648 VDAATSASK
+648 VDAATSASQ
-657 NILTQ
+657 NTLTQ
-662 ENASTQKPEGNIF
+662 ENADPQKPKDSIF

-717 HWMKPNANTV
+717 HWVKPNEGTV
-727 AMIGATVYS
+727 AMIGAREYAT
-736 SLPDAIN
+736 LPDAITAA
-743 KANTGDTVK
+743 KDGDTIK

-779 AATASNRSEPKDE
+779 AATASTATV

-800 AENVNLTI
+800 AEKVNLTI
-808 NGMTAGSGMKM
+808 DGTTAGSGMTM
-819 GDTHNTEW
+819 GDTHDTNWEA
-827 KTKVWGFVD
+827 KVWGFVD
-836 LREGSAGSTVTIN
+836 LREGSAGSTVTVN

-861 NYHYTALFTVGSES
+861 SYHYTALFTVGSES

-887 ERVVKASG
+887 ERVVKASS
-895 CGEVIVSGGT
+895 CGEVVVSGGT

-1226 YEAVKWAAKK
+1226 YEAVKWAQEK

-1338 VLTDSY
+1338 VLADSY
-1344 YANAVAWAVENGV
+1344 YANAVDWAVENGV

-1380 LYRAYQGK
+1380 LFRAYQGK

>member
-1 MKHITSKLLSLLL
+1 MALSLLP
-14 TLAMLLS
+14 TAALAEEATGAGPIKVGETS
-21 MIPAAYAAGTEGT
+21 YSSFSDAVNAAEPDESGVITYKISG
-34 TEGNTSTEKVVAKD
+34 KVDVTDIGWVQVAKAGLPD
-48 GETTATTETL
+48 
-58 NGSTTVTS
+58 
-66 SNAATA
+66 
-72 VDKGTEANPYTLS
+72 LS
-85 ELGAMTR
+85 KVEF
-92 DAYIAAQNALDG
+92 I
-104 TMYVTVGDYS
+104 
-114 YTDKGTL
+114 
-121 GNGVRNDT
+121 
-129 LYQTEDRSVLNGY
+129 
-142 NSNGY
+142 
-147 LGEKNDGAN
+147 
-156 GKNIVFVGG
+156 
-165 TITSG
+165 
-170 ATGYTSIDNIGTS
+170 
-183 LLLAVPAYTNV
+183 
-194 TFEGITFN
+194 GITDDAEICITQG
-202 NVMSFDYQL
+202 VAILADQSYDIDVSF
-211 YTSPW
+211 
-216 SQLGELKFDGCTFNG
+216 EALK
-231 IIVGAIAAQT
+231 
-241 LTFNGCTFTD
+241 LTKLNPQWAGDFGHSTNYFTCWLR
-251 YTNSTSANNSNPTWI
+251 N
-266 RPAYGNWTK
+266 
-275 DDNKGQGS
+275 
-283 DFKSLTT
+283 
-290 INFTGNTVTSTRP
+290 TGRAENTVTYTNCTFPNGVCNNQYGKTVFNNCQFTNSANYNLWNYGGNTE
-303 VKFERIAQWEMPTT
+303 VKNSAFIGVRGIKTYNEGTLAVAPTVKIEQT
-317 VTATGNSFDI
+317 TFSGLTEKAAIVASKATDITLTNVTATGCIKGLLQKDI
-327 SAQTDDTA
+327 EGSTTDEQKVTIEANGTGISGDFNITA
-335 EGKTKNVG
+335 EMDAEAAKNEFNITAG
-343 LYFGA
+343 TFPGGINNDYLAPGA
-348 NAKFDLV
+348 NFD
-355 AENNKKAEG
+355 ATTGE
-364 SSTAALYTAV
+364 
-374 YSAPDGTSHAGLPA
+374 
-388 GSTVKDSSG
+388 VKMSY
-397 NDTTLTDALEW
+397 
-408 KGTKDDV
+408 V
-415 LTLKTECEAKI
+415 AKI
-426 GDAYYATLADAF
+426 GDTEYPTLADAF

-454 INMTGKNWTPVSVDG
+454 INMTGKNWTPVGVDG
-469 NHGQGVITL
+469 YHGQGVITL

-499 KSGIVIKDLTIAD
+499 KSGIVIKDLTIAG

-551 TGDARVG
+551 TGGARVG

-643 VGQIT
+643 VGQVT
-648 VDAATSASK
+648 VDAATSASQ
-657 NILTQ
+657 NTLTQ
-662 ENASTQKPEGNIF
+662 ENADPQEPEDSIF
-675 GRDAVNDTGLVIVDN
+675 GRKEVGKAGLVIIDN

-717 HWMKPNANTV
+717 HWVKPNEDTV
-727 AMIGATVYS
+727 AMIGSKEYTT
-736 SLPDAIN
+736 LPDAITAADEN
-743 KANTGDTVK
+743 ATVT
-752 LLKDVTVTKPIEVT
+752 LLKDVTVIKPIEVT

-779 AATASNRSEPKDE
+779 AATASDRSESKDE

-800 AENVNLTI
+800 AKNVNLTI

-861 NYHYTALFTVGSES
+861 SYHYTALFTVGSES
-875 KLVLNNVSAETD
+875 KLILNNVSAETD

-950 EIKVTDIRTGD
+950 EIKVTDIRTGA
-961 GTYLNC
+961 GTHLNC

-974 GTATVKS
+974 GTVTVKS
-981 GTYTAPY
+981 GIYTAPY

-1016 DTTAVINIKNGS
+1016 DTTADINIKNGS

-1156 DTVTI
+1156 DPVTI
-1161 TVKPDSGYELDT
+1161 TVKPDSGYRLDD
-1173 LTVKDASGSK
+1173 LTVTDKNGK
-1183 IKVKDKGDGK
+1183 ELKLTDKGNGK
-1193 FTFTMPAS
+1193 YTFTMPAS
-1201 KVTVSAEFAEIETLD
+1201 KVEVNATFVKEVEISPFSDVSTS
-1216 FADVPTDAYY
+1216 AYY
-1226 YEAVKWAAKK
+1226 YEAVKWAQEK

-1269 EPKTMSSFADVS
+1269 EPKSMSSFSDVS
-1281 MDAYYAK
+1281 ADSYYAK

-1380 LYRAYQGK
+1380 LFRAYQGK

>member
-21 MIPAAYAAGTEGT
+21 MIPAAYAEGTEGT
-34 TEGNTSTEKVVAKD
+34 TEGSTSTEKVVAKD

-58 NGSTTVTS
+58 DGSTTVTG

-72 VDKGTEANPYTLS
+72 DDKGTSTNPYTL
-85 ELGAMTR
+85 EQLGVMTR
-92 DAYIAAQNALDG
+92 NEYIKAQERLEG
-104 TMYVTVGDYS
+104 TMYVTVGEYS
-114 YTDKGTL
+114 YDTNGTL
-121 GNGVRNDT
+121 GNGKRDDT
-129 LYQTEDRSVLNGY
+129 TGQKEDRGVLNGY

-147 LGEKNDGAN
+147 LDEGNDGAN

-165 TITSG
+165 TITSNV
-170 ATGYTSIDNIGTS
+170 TGYESIDNIGTS

-194 TFEGITFN
+194 TFKGTTFN
-202 NVMSFDYQL
+202 NVMSFNYQL
-211 YTSPW
+211 YTGPW

-241 LTFNGCTFTD
+241 LTFNGCTFNNYENTD
-251 YTNSTSANNSNPTWI
+251 SANNSNPTWI
-266 RPAYGNWTK
+266 RPAYGNWKK
-275 DDNKGQGS
+275 DDNEGQGG
-283 DFKSLTT
+283 DFRSLTE
-290 INFTGNTVTSTRP
+290 INFTDNTVTSTRP
-303 VKFERIAQWEMPTT
+303 VKFEYISQWDITST
-317 VTATGNSFDI
+317 VTATSNTFDI
-327 SAQTDDTA
+327 TAQPGDTSI
-335 EGKTKNVG
+335 KNVG
-343 LYFGA
+343 LYLGA
-348 NAKFDLV
+348 HTDKNEFHLV
-355 AENNKKAEG
+355 ADNNTKSKG
-364 SSTAALYTAV
+364 TAALYTI
-374 YSAPDGTSHAGLPA
+374 PKGTTSLPA

-397 NDTTLTDALEW
+397 NEIELTDALAW

-454 INMTGKNWTPVSVDG
+454 INMTGKNWTPVGVDG
-469 NHGQGVITL
+469 YHGQGVITL

-499 KSGIVIKDLTIAD
+499 KSGIVIKDLTIAG

-518 TNDQGIGAFINCVD
+518 TNNQGIGAFINCVD

-551 TGDARVG
+551 TGGARVG

-566 YNKPN
+566 YNNQN

-643 VGQIT
+643 VGQVT
-648 VDAATSASK
+648 VDAATSASQ
-657 NILTQ
+657 NFLTQ
-662 ENASTQKPEGNIF
+662 ENASTQKPEDSIF
-675 GRDAVNDTGLVIVDN
+675 GRKEVGTDGLMIIGN

-717 HWMKPNANTV
+717 HWVKPKEDTV
-727 AMIGATVYS
+727 AMIGAKEYPT
-736 SLPDAIN
+736 LTAAIN
-743 KANTGDTVK
+743 EANTGDTVK
-752 LLKDVTVTKPIEVT
+752 LVNNVTENVTIPAAKTI
-766 KSMTLDLNGHVLT
+766 TLDLNGMTLT
-779 AATASNRSEPKDE
+779 NVDDHTILNNGNLTIMGTGRVDNISHAKGALYNKGTVVINGGTFDRSRENGMNKGESGQNSWYTIKNVGTMTINDGATVQTAGNNAALGKFSSLVSNGYFNANDYNTNKGLDQPILTIDGGTFRGGLNTI
-792 KNSAIWVT
+792 KNDDRAK
-800 AENVNLTI
+800 LTI
-808 NGMTAGSGMKM
+808 NG
-819 GDTHNTEW
+819 
-827 KTKVWGFVD
+827 
-836 LREGSAGSTVTIN
+836 
-849 GGSYTGSTCASD
+849 
-861 NYHYTALFTVGSES
+861 
-875 KLVLNNVSAETD
+875 
-887 ERVVKASG
+887 
-895 CGEVIVSGGT
+895 
-905 YNITGINAFLG
+905 
-916 AAFETK
+916 
-922 TASFTDMKLTAKY
+922 
-935 GGCVQ
+935 
-940 VGSNATLENC
+940 
-950 EIKVTDIRTGD
+950 
-961 GTYLNC
+961 
-967 AVAVQYG
+967 
-974 GTATVKS
+974 
-981 GTYTAPY
+981 
-988 AAYVYNSGGTINIEN
+988 
-1003 GTFTGVVRADATT
+1003 GTFSNYYQAVVQNH
-1016 DTTAVINIKNGS
+1016 NIA
-1028 FNGEIQKGG
+1028 E
-1037 GPGSETISI
+1037 I
-1046 TGGTFSFDPSTKVK
+1046 TGGTFTAASDANTETYGIYNCGCGAGIDLGTLTVSGGTFTGATYAVAEVSSQNAIVNISGGQFAGTKAAIIKSSTSNATIAISGGKFSSDPSAYVVG
-1060 NNGTDYI
+1060 NGNTNI
-1067 VKRAGSEGA
+1067 VKRDGSEGA

-1099 LASNYYVSSTAN
+1099 LANNYYVSSTAN

-1216 FADVPTDAYY
+1216 FADVSTDAYY

-1269 EPKTMSSFADVS
+1269 EPKAMSSFSDVS
-1281 MDAYYAK
+1281 ADSYYAK

-1380 LYRAYQGK
+1380 LFRAYQGK

>member
-21 MIPAAYAAGTEGT
+21 IIPAAYAEGTEGT
-34 TEGNTSTEKVVAKD
+34 TEGSTSTEKVVAKD

-58 NGSTTVTS
+58 DGSTTVTGT
-66 SNAATA
+66 NAATA
-72 VDKGTEANPYTLS
+72 VGDGTETNPYTLEQLS
-85 ELGAMTR
+85 KMTR
-92 DAYIAAQNALDG
+92 DAYIEAQTRLGG

-114 YTDKGTL
+114 YDTNGTL
-121 GNGVRNDT
+121 GNGVRNDKPG
-129 LYQTEDRSVLNGY
+129 QTEDRNVLNGY

-165 TITSG
+165 SITSG
-170 ATGYTSIDNIGTS
+170 ANGYTSIDNIGTS

-211 YTSPW
+211 YTGPW

-241 LTFNGCTFTD
+241 LTFNGCEFKN
-251 YTNSTSANNSNPTWI
+251 YTNEKSANNSNPTWI
-266 RPAYGNWTK
+266 RPAYGNWKK
-275 DDNKGQGS
+275 DDNEGQGD
-283 DFKSLTT
+283 DFRSLTT
-290 INFTGNTVTSTRP
+290 INFTGNKVTSTRP
-303 VKFERIAQWEMPTT
+303 VKFEYISQWDIRSK
-317 VTATGNSFDI
+317 VTATGNYFDI
-327 SAQTDDTA
+327 SAQKTDEPT
-335 EGKTKNVG
+335 EIKNVG
-343 LYFGA
+343 LYLGAHTDA
-348 NAKFDLV
+348 NAFDLV
-355 AENNKKAEG
+355 VDNNTKSDK
-364 SSTAALYTAV
+364 TAALYTI
-374 YSAPDGTSHAGLPA
+374 PKGKTSLPA
-388 GSTVKDSSG
+388 GSTVKDTAG
-397 NDTTLTDALEW
+397 KDIELTDALKW
-408 KGTKDDV
+408 KGTKDDG

-426 GDAYYATLADAF
+426 GNAYYATLADAF

-454 INMTGKNWTPVSVDG
+454 INMTGKNWTPLGVYG
-469 NHGQGVITL
+469 YHGQGVITL

-499 KSGIVIKDLTIAD
+499 KSGIVIKDLTIAG

-518 TNDQGIGAFINCVD
+518 TNNQGIGAFINCVD

-551 TGDARVG
+551 TGGARVG

-566 YNKPN
+566 YNNQN

-643 VGQIT
+643 VGQVT
-648 VDAATSASK
+648 VDAATSASQ
-657 NILTQ
+657 NTLTQ
-662 ENASTQKPEGNIF
+662 ENADPQEPEDSIF
-675 GRDAVNDTGLVIVDN
+675 GRKEVGKAGLVIIDN

-717 HWMKPNANTV
+717 HWVKPNEDTV
-727 AMIGATVYS
+727 AMIGSKEYTT
-736 SLPDAIN
+736 LPDAITAADEN
-743 KANTGDTVK
+743 ATVT
-752 LLKDVTVTKPIEVT
+752 LLKDVTVIKPIEVT

-779 AATASNRSEPKDE
+779 AATASDRSESKDE

-800 AENVNLTI
+800 AKNVNLTI

-861 NYHYTALFTVGSES
+861 SYHYTALFTVGSES

-1380 LYRAYQGK
+1380 LFRAYQGK

>member
-1 MKHITSKLLSLLL
+1 MKHKLLSILLC
-14 TLAMLLS
+14 LAMALSLL
-21 MIPAAYAAGTEGT
+21 PTAALAE
-34 TEGNTSTEKVVAKD
+34 
-48 GETTATTETL
+48 GETGAGPIKVGET
-58 NGSTTVTS
+58 SYS
-66 SNAATA
+66 SFSDAVNAAA
-72 VDKGTEANPYTLS
+72 PDE
-85 ELGAMTR
+85 
-92 DAYIAAQNALDG
+92 
-104 TMYVTVGDYS
+104 
-114 YTDKGTL
+114 
-121 GNGVRNDT
+121 
-129 LYQTEDRSVLNGY
+129 
-142 NSNGY
+142 
-147 LGEKNDGAN
+147 
-156 GKNIVFVGG
+156 
-165 TITSG
+165 
-170 ATGYTSIDNIGTS
+170 
-183 LLLAVPAYTNV
+183 
-194 TFEGITFN
+194 
-202 NVMSFDYQL
+202 
-211 YTSPW
+211 
-216 SQLGELKFDGCTFNG
+216 NG
-231 IIVGAIAAQT
+231 IITYEISGKVDVTDTGWVQVAKAGLIDLSKVAFVGINDDAEICITGGLAILADQKYDIDVS
-241 LTFNGCTFTD
+241 FT
-251 YTNSTSANNSNPTWI
+251 NLKLSKPNPT
-266 RPAYGNWTK
+266 YGGDYGHSTNY
-275 DDNKGQGS
+275 
-283 DFKSLTT
+283 
-290 INFTGNTVTSTRP
+290 FTCWLRNTGAAENTVTYTNCTFPNGVCNNQYGKTVFDRCQFTNDTSGKFNLWNYGGNTEVKGSTFIGTRGIKTYNEGDLDVAP
-303 VKFERIAQWEMPTT
+303 TVTVTDTSFDGLTEKAAIVASKPTNITLTT
-317 VTATGNSFDI
+317 VTATDCTKGLLQKDI
-327 SAQTDDTA
+327 EGSTDEQKVTIEANGTGISGGFNITRNKDAEAAKNEFNITA
-335 EGKTKNVG
+335 GTFPGGINNDY
-343 LYFGA
+343 LAPGA
-348 NAKFDLV
+348 NFD
-355 AENNKKAEG
+355 ATTGE
-364 SSTAALYTAV
+364 
-374 YSAPDGTSHAGLPA
+374 
-388 GSTVKDSSG
+388 VKMSY
-397 NDTTLTDALEW
+397 
-408 KGTKDDV
+408 V
-415 LTLKTECEAKI
+415 AKI
-426 GDAYYATLADAF
+426 GDTEYPTLADAF

-454 INMTGKNWTPVSVDG
+454 INMTGKSWTPVSVDG
-469 NHGQGVITL
+469 YNGQGVITL

-551 TGDARVG
+551 TGGARVG

-643 VGQIT
+643 VGQVT
-648 VDAATSASK
+648 VDAATSASQ
-657 NILTQ
+657 NTLTQ

-675 GRDAVNDTGLVIVDN
+675 GRKEVGKAGLVIIDN
-690 KVVAAGTAYGDIV
+690 KVVAAGTDYGDGDIV

-717 HWMKPNANTV
+717 HWVKPKEDAV
-727 AMIGATVYS
+727 AMIGAREYS
-736 SLPDAIN
+736 TLPDAITAA
-743 KANTGDTVK
+743 KDGDTIK
-752 LLKDVTVTKPIEVT
+752 LLKDVTVTNPIEVT

-779 AATASNRSEPKDE
+779 AATASDRSESKDVR
-792 KNSAIWVT
+792 NSAIWVT

-819 GDTHNTEW
+819 GDTHDTDW

-836 LREGSAGSTVTIN
+836 LRESSAGSTVTIN

-861 NYHYTALFTVGSES
+861 DNHYTALFTVGSES
-875 KLVLNNVSAETD
+875 KLILNNVSAETD

-950 EIKVTDIRTGD
+950 EIKVTDIRTGA
-961 GTYLNC
+961 GTHLNC

-981 GTYTAPY
+981 GIYTAPY
-988 AAYVYNSGGTINIEN
+988 AAYVYSSGGTINIEN

-1016 DTTAVINIKNGS
+1016 GKTATINIKNGS

-1338 VLTDSY
+1338 VLADSY
-1344 YANAVAWAVENGV
+1344 YANAVDWAVENGV

>member
-1 MKHITSKLLSLLL
+1 MKHKLLSILLC
-14 TLAMLLS
+14 LAMALSLL
-21 MIPAAYAAGTEGT
+21 PTAALAE
-34 TEGNTSTEKVVAKD
+34 
-48 GETTATTETL
+48 
-58 NGSTTVTS
+58 
-66 SNAATA
+66 
-72 VDKGTEANPYTLS
+72 
-85 ELGAMTR
+85 
-92 DAYIAAQNALDG
+92 
-104 TMYVTVGDYS
+104 
-114 YTDKGTL
+114 
-121 GNGVRNDT
+121 
-129 LYQTEDRSVLNGY
+129 
-142 NSNGY
+142 
-147 LGEKNDGAN
+147 
-156 GKNIVFVGG
+156 
-165 TITSG
+165 G
-170 ATGYTSIDNIGTS
+170 ATGAGPIKVGGKTYSSFSDAVNAAAPDENGVITYEISGKVDVTDTGWVQVAKAGLADLSKVAFVGINDDAEICITGGLAILADQKYDIDVSFTNLKLSKPNPTYGGDYGHSTNYFTCW
-183 LLLAVPAYTNV
+183 LRNTGAAENTVTYTNCV
-194 TFEGITFN
+194 FPNGVCN
-202 NVMSFDYQL
+202 NQYGKTVFDNCKFTNNTAGLSNLWNYG
-211 YTSPW
+211 
-216 SQLGELKFDGCTFNG
+216 GETK
-231 IIVGAIAAQT
+231 VEE
-241 LTFNGCTFTD
+241 CTFTGTRGIKM
-251 YTNSTSANNSNPTWI
+251 YNEGTLQNPPSIEIKNT
-266 RPAYGNWTK
+266 
-275 DDNKGQGS
+275 
-283 DFKSLTT
+283 
-290 INFTGNTVTSTRP
+290 NFTGMTEKAAIVVSKAANVTLNTVGATDCTMGLLQKDIEGSTDEQK
-303 VKFERIAQWEMPTT
+303 VTIEANGTGISGDFNITAQKDAEAAKNEFNI
-317 VTATGNSFDI
+317 TAGTFAGEINNDYL
-327 SAQTDDTA
+327 AP
-335 EGKTKNVG
+335 
-343 LYFGA
+343 GA
-348 NAKFDLV
+348 NFD
-355 AENNKKAEG
+355 ATTGE
-364 SSTAALYTAV
+364 
-374 YSAPDGTSHAGLPA
+374 
-388 GSTVKDSSG
+388 VKMSY
-397 NDTTLTDALEW
+397 
-408 KGTKDDV
+408 V
-415 LTLKTECEAKI
+415 AKI
-426 GDAYYATLADAF
+426 GDTEYPTLADAF
-438 AAANKTGDTVI
+438 ADANKTGDTVI

-469 NHGQGVITL
+469 YHGQGVITL

-499 KSGIVIKDLTIAD
+499 KSGIVIKDLTIAG

-551 TGDARVG
+551 TGGARVG

-643 VGQIT
+643 VGQVT
-648 VDAATSASK
+648 VDAATSASQ
-657 NILTQ
+657 NTLTQ
-662 ENASTQKPEGNIF
+662 ENADPQEPEDSIF
-675 GRDAVNDTGLVIVDN
+675 GRKEVGKAGLVIIDN

-717 HWMKPNANTV
+717 HWVKPNEDTV
-727 AMIGATVYS
+727 AMIGSKEYTT
-736 SLPDAIN
+736 LPDAITAADEN
-743 KANTGDTVK
+743 ATVT
-752 LLKDVTVTKPIEVT
+752 LLKDVTVIKPIEVT

-779 AATASNRSEPKDE
+779 AATASDRSESKDE

-800 AENVNLTI
+800 AKNVNLTI

-861 NYHYTALFTVGSES
+861 SYHYTALFTVGSES

-1269 EPKTMSSFADVS
+1269 EPKAMSSFADVS
-1281 MDAYYAK
+1281 TDAYYAK

-1380 LYRAYQGK
+1380 LFRAYQGK